1 MKTIKLTKT
10 GGGDYPAL
18 NIDRNN
24 TLKKGITNG
33 MIEMNKAFK
42 IIWNTARGGYVVAS
56 EMQRAHGKTSRV
68 KTAAAFA
75 LAGAL
80 ALSAA
85 VTAKTITNDSI
96 SEEKTTKLIYGDGEL
111 NIETAGDLRQLAEA
125 LKTGK
130 LDAIR
135 AALGVGSNAAGSTV
149 TLVGA
154 AGGKQ
159 YIDDGTLTFLKKV
172 TESPLLSSLPQMP
185 ALKRVYEKLVH
196 QSKPTSGDE
205 IIKES
210 GTKVIVG
217 ESGQTPLVLGLT
229 GADNVLNVGIDTTNL
244 NPLIILFTGKIKS
257 HPLDVTQNGDSEIT
271 AHSGNLLAVTGGSV
285 ALNVN
290 GPTLKAS
297 VVEVPLTAPSTTA
310 TVDGSTTISLQGT
323 TTSAAVFTGGCAIAL
338 GGEATSN
345 VTGTSHLSI
354 GTKAS
359 PAGYE
364 GMTLGAFGGGLS
376 AATMGGTAS
385 SKVEKDTTVTITDG
399 MAAGVFGGGAA
410 MAAEFDGV
418 WALLKGPLDHYAD
431 NIDWKGDT
439 LHVAGT
445 AETISRNVSLTVGGQ
460 AQTAGLAGGGLAV
473 SSAGTDQAKAITTA
487 KVGDVEITL
496 GDADGSS
503 IDAAAK
509 SQLVGGVKEVLTLAK
524 KLTEGGLSDITLSGA
539 QETLG
544 KLVAPNVHI
553 GTIGGGA
560 AIARTN
566 PKLNQDSAAKSQ
578 AAAEAGNVTLNIL
591 SGYNVGTMAA
601 GVALSSGALSTK
613 DAVTATSSVKSTAV
627 NVLGGENVLL
637 MGGGG
642 AYATGSNGYASK
654 VMAQANVD
662 GTATLTVQNGS
673 VDGLYG
679 GGMAIDDTNSDAVNA
694 VANTKDV
701 VIAVTGGE
709 VNRANMGVILNTA
722 HGNKPNFGLPPSN
735 GSYAHESADLAKTA
749 DAAILGAGVAT
760 GAGASVATETVQINL
775 TGGTVNGSVFGGGAA
790 TIGGSSKVTQA
801 VITVDGSAVSGSV
814 YGGGLAGSTN
824 NSGYTGSEAYSR
836 AASSVETAT
845 VNLVSG
851 SVTGDVYAGGYLY
864 KGSNGAQST
873 VTEGTI
879 NLYSADVFQGQ
890 KLSGNGAQKAAL
902 NVGGFSKDFE
912 KTVKLEGF
920 TTITGSGGDLTNLEF
935 SYGDK
940 TESTIA
946 GGAFF
951 FTGVEPNAANRG
963 KTLSIGS
970 ETAPVV
976 AAFADIANAGKVMVT
991 AGSTLGLGN
1000 GADLLS
1006 QTKRAAALTS
1016 NTPAVYASGNVNL
1029 TGSTILAGA
1038 GTAASAG
1045 LAVHNG
1051 TLVVDAA
1058 GKTNITNGTVTLEGD
1073 SILYFHNVG
1082 INLADGETTQTG
1094 SLTLA
1099 DAPSTVKVDNILW
1112 KYVYGTDTY
1121 TLAQKSAEEVAQTTG
1136 IKTAGVI
1143 DFYNR
1148 LPSVSP
1154 LKDRIKDEFFLGE
1167 ANLKGGMN
1175 LAAAAGVQAAALQG
1189 LGLATDT
1196 AQKRASLS
1204 QTFVD
1209 GVTSFAEVSGT
1220 RLDLGGNSSMNEIN
1234 AELGGVIVG
1243 GEWTRS
1249 DMTFGGL
1256 ANLGSGSVRGQSV
1269 NAGVKNDVDY
1279 YGASLYA
1286 GKRFGQFNL
1295 VGQAGY
1301 LRTSNDL
1308 TDSSVGYAKADS
1320 VKTNVWTIGVR
1331 GEAAV
1336 QLYENS
1342 QLIPYVGLTYVRLN
1356 TDDYTVSNGTH
1367 VSSTHQNLWTV
1378 PVGLMFTG
1386 KTAAASGWNLQPL
1399 LDVAY
1404 VRSFGDKDVEA
1415 TTTWGSTVGSVDMD
1429 VWAENVLRSRAGI
1442 EAQKG
1447 ALSLG
1452 IQGGAACGSDNMSS
1466 FFAQVSAR
1474 YSF

>member
-68 KTAAAFA
+68 KTAAGLA

-80 ALSAA
+80 ALSAT
-85 VTAKTITNDSI
+85 VTAKTITNDNI
-96 SEEKTTKLIYGDGEL
+96 QKETTTKLVSGDGEL
-111 NIETAGDLRQLAEA
+111 YIETAGDLRQLAEA

-135 AALGVGSNAAGSTV
+135 AALGVGSNAAGRTV

-154 AGGKQ
+154 AGGNQ
-159 YIDDGTLTFLKKV
+159 YIDDNTLKILK
-172 TESPLLSSLPQMP
+172 L
-185 ALKRVYEKLVH
+185 AKRIEKKLEPIYEKLNLQTVNID
-196 QSKPTSGDE
+196 KRPVVAD
-205 IIKES
+205 K
-210 GTKVIVG
+210 GTQIVVG
-217 ESGQTPLVLGLT
+217 ENNKTPLILGLT
-229 GADNVLNVGIDTTNL
+229 GADNVINL
-244 NPLIILFTGKIKS
+244 GAEVPIFFQP
-257 HPLDVTQNGDSEIT
+257 HEMEVTRIGSSEIT
-271 AHSGNLLAVTGGSV
+271 VHSGNLLAVTGGSV

-290 GPTLKAS
+290 GPYLKAS
-297 VVEVPLTAPSTTA
+297 GFTVPLTAPSTTA

-323 TTSAAVFTGGCAIAL
+323 TTSAAVFTGGSAIAL

-345 VTGTSHLSI
+345 VTGTTHLSI

-359 PAGYE
+359 SAGYE

-376 AATMGGTAS
+376 AATMGGTAA
-385 SKVEKDTTVTITDG
+385 SKVEQDTTVTITDG

-418 WALLKGPLDHYAD
+418 WALLKGPLGHYAD
-431 NIDWKGDT
+431 YIDWKGDT

-445 AETISRNVSLTVGGQ
+445 AETISRNVSLTVGGK

-473 SSAGTDQAKAITTA
+473 SSAGTDEAAAITTA

-544 KLVAPNVHI
+544 KLVAPNVHV

-566 PKLNQDSAAKSQ
+566 PELNQNSAAKSQ

-601 GVALSSGALSTK
+601 GVALASGALNTE
-613 DAVTATSSVKSTAV
+613 DAVTAKSSVKSTAV

-637 MGGGG
+637 MGGG

-679 GGMAIDDTNSDAVNA
+679 GGMAIDDTNSEAVNA

-709 VNRANMGVILNTA
+709 VNRANMDVILNTA
-722 HGNKPNFGLPPSN
+722 HGNTPNSVLPPSN

-760 GAGASVATETVQINL
+760 GAGASVATETVKINL

-836 AASSVETAT
+836 AASSVETST

-851 SVTGDVYAGGYLY
+851 SVAGDVYAGGYLY
-864 KGSNGAQST
+864 EGSDDAQST

-879 NLYSADVFQGQ
+879 NLHSADVFQGL

-902 NVGGFSKDFE
+902 NVGRFSKDFE

-940 TESTIA
+940 NESTIA

-951 FTGVEPNAANRG
+951 FTGVELNPANSG

-970 ETAPVV
+970 ETAPAA

-1016 NTPAVYASGNVNL
+1016 NTPAVYASGNVDL

-1082 INLADGETTQTG
+1082 VNLADGETTQTG

-1148 LPSVSP
+1148 LPSESP

-1256 ANLGSGSVRGQSV
+1256 ANLGSGSVRGQSA

-1308 TDSSVGYAKADS
+1308 TDSSVGYAKADR
-1320 VKTNVWTIGVR
+1320 VKTNVWTVGVR

-1342 QLIPYVGLTYVRLN
+1342 KLIPYIGINYVRLN

-1367 VSSTHQNLWTV
+1367 VSSTHQNLWTL

-1415 TTTWGSTVGSVDMD
+1415 TTTWGSTVGSVNTD

>member
-1 MKTIKLTKT
+1 M
-10 GGGDYPAL
+10 
-18 NIDRNN
+18 
-24 TLKKGITNG
+24 
-33 MIEMNKAFK
+33 
-42 IIWNTARGGYVVAS
+42 
-56 EMQRAHGKTSRV
+56 
-68 KTAAAFA
+68 
-75 LAGAL
+75 
-80 ALSAA
+80 
-85 VTAKTITNDSI
+85 
-96 SEEKTTKLIYGDGEL
+96 
-111 NIETAGDLRQLAEA
+111 RQLAEA

-159 YIDDGTLTFLKKV
+159 YIDDNTLEIFDAAKSFKSELK
-172 TESPLLSSLPQMP
+172 SI
-185 ALKRVYEKLVH
+185 YEKLV
-196 QSKPTSGDE
+196 QQTVSTDKRPVVTE
-205 IIKES
+205 N
-210 GTKVIVG
+210 GTQVIVG
-217 ESGQTPLVLGLT
+217 EKDQTPLVLGLT
-229 GADNVLNVGIDTTNL
+229 GADNVFNLGVSCSPSGIVSLVVPTL
-244 NPLIILFTGKIKS
+244 QS
-257 HPLDVTQNGDSEIT
+257 HAMEVNRKGDSEIT

-290 GPTLKAS
+290 GPVLQAGSGWLK
-297 VVEVPLTAPSTTA
+297 VTVPLAAPSTTA

-323 TTSAAVFTGGCAIAL
+323 TTSAAVFTGGSAIAL

-418 WALLKGPLDHYAD
+418 WALLDHYAD

-509 SQLVGGVKEVLTLAK
+509 SQLVGGVKKVLTLAK

-722 HGNKPNFGLPPSN
+722 HGNKPNSGLPPSN

-864 KGSNGAQST
+864 KGSDDAQST

-890 KLSGNGAQKAAL
+890 KLSGNGAQAAAL
-902 NVGGFSKDFE
+902 NFGRFSKDFE

-920 TTITGSGGDLTNLEF
+920 TTITGSGGDLTNLQF
-935 SYGDK
+935 AYGDK
-940 TESTIA
+940 NESTIA

-970 ETAPVV
+970 ETAPAA

-1045 LAVHNG
+1045 LVVHNG

-1073 SILYFHNVG
+1073 SILYFHNVD

-1094 SLTLA
+1094 SLKLA

-1256 ANLGSGSVRGQSV
+1256 ANLGSGSVRGQSA

-1286 GKRFGQFNL
+1286 GKRFGQFNI

-1342 QLIPYVGLTYVRLN
+1342 KLIPYVGLNYVRLN

-1367 VSSTHQNLWTV
+1367 VSSTHQSLWTV

-1386 KTAAASGWNLQPL
+1386 KTAAASGWTLQPL

-1415 TTTWGSTVGSVDMD
+1415 TTTWGSTVGSVNMV

>member
-1 MKTIKLTKT
+1 
-10 GGGDYPAL
+10 
-18 NIDRNN
+18 
-24 TLKKGITNG
+24 
-33 MIEMNKAFK
+33 MNKAFK

-80 ALSAA
+80 ALSAT
-85 VTAKTITNDSI
+85 VTAKTITNDNI
-96 SEEKTTKLIYGDGEL
+96 QKETTTKLVSGDGEL
-111 NIETAGDLRQLAEA
+111 YIETAGDLRQLAQA

-130 LDAIR
+130 LDQIR
-135 AALGVGSNAAGSTV
+135 EALGVGSNAAGSTV

-154 AGGKQ
+154 AGGNQ
-159 YIDDGTLTFLKKV
+159 YIDDNTLKILKLAKPF
-172 TESPLLSSLPQMP
+172 EPKLEPI
-185 ALKRVYEKLVH
+185 YEKLDLQTV
-196 QSKPTSGDE
+196 STDKGPVVAD
-205 IIKES
+205 K
-210 GTKVIVG
+210 GTQIVVG
-217 ESGQTPLVLGLT
+217 ENNKTPLILGLT
-229 GADNVLNVGIDTTNL
+229 GADNVINVGAKFLYQPHEMRVTR
-244 NPLIILFTGKIKS
+244 TGS
-257 HPLDVTQNGDSEIT
+257 SEIT

-323 TTSAAVFTGGCAIAL
+323 TTSTAVFTGGSAIAL

-376 AATMGGTAS
+376 AATVGGTAS

-418 WALLKGPLDHYAD
+418 WAGLKGPLDHYAD
-431 NIDWKGDT
+431 NIDWTGNT

-473 SSAGTDQAKAITTA
+473 SSAGTDEAAAITKAT
-487 KVGDVEITL
+487 VGDVEITL

-544 KLVAPNVHI
+544 KLVAPNVHV

-578 AAAEAGNVTLNIL
+578 ASAEAGNVTLNIL

-601 GVALSSGALSTK
+601 GVALASGALSTK

-642 AYATGSNGYASK
+642 AYATGSNGFASK

-679 GGMAIDDTNSDAVNA
+679 GGMAIDDTNSEAVNA
-694 VANTKDV
+694 VAKTKDV

-709 VNRANMGVILNTA
+709 VNRANMDVILNTA
-722 HGNKPNFGLPPSN
+722 HGNKPNSGLPPSN

-760 GAGASVATETVQINL
+760 GAGASVATETVQVNL
-775 TGGTVNGSVFGGGAA
+775 TSGTVNGSVFGGGAA

-824 NSGYTGSEAYSR
+824 NSGYKGSEAYSR

-864 KGSNGAQST
+864 
-873 VTEGTI
+873 
-879 NLYSADVFQGQ
+879 QG
-890 KLSGNGAQKAAL
+890 
-902 NVGGFSKDFE
+902 
-912 KTVKLEGF
+912 
-920 TTITGSGGDLTNLEF
+920 
-935 SYGDK
+935 
-940 TESTIA
+940 
-946 GGAFF
+946 
-951 FTGVEPNAANRG
+951 
-963 KTLSIGS
+963 
-970 ETAPVV
+970 
-976 AAFADIANAGKVMVT
+976 
-991 AGSTLGLGN
+991 
-1000 GADLLS
+1000 
-1006 QTKRAAALTS
+1006 
-1016 NTPAVYASGNVNL
+1016 
-1029 TGSTILAGA
+1029 
-1038 GTAASAG
+1038 
-1045 LAVHNG
+1045 
-1051 TLVVDAA
+1051 
-1058 GKTNITNGTVTLEGD
+1058 
-1073 SILYFHNVG
+1073 
-1082 INLADGETTQTG
+1082 
-1094 SLTLA
+1094 
-1099 DAPSTVKVDNILW
+1099 
-1112 KYVYGTDTY
+1112 
-1121 TLAQKSAEEVAQTTG
+1121 
-1136 IKTAGVI
+1136 
-1143 DFYNR
+1143 
-1148 LPSVSP
+1148 
-1154 LKDRIKDEFFLGE
+1154 
-1167 ANLKGGMN
+1167 
-1175 LAAAAGVQAAALQG
+1175 
-1189 LGLATDT
+1189 
-1196 AQKRASLS
+1196 
-1204 QTFVD
+1204 
-1209 GVTSFAEVSGT
+1209 
-1220 RLDLGGNSSMNEIN
+1220 
-1234 AELGGVIVG
+1234 
-1243 GEWTRS
+1243 
-1249 DMTFGGL
+1249 
-1256 ANLGSGSVRGQSV
+1256 
-1269 NAGVKNDVDY
+1269 
-1279 YGASLYA
+1279 
-1286 GKRFGQFNL
+1286 
-1295 VGQAGY
+1295 
-1301 LRTSNDL
+1301 
-1308 TDSSVGYAKADS
+1308 
-1320 VKTNVWTIGVR
+1320 
-1331 GEAAV
+1331 
-1336 QLYENS
+1336 
-1342 QLIPYVGLTYVRLN
+1342 
-1356 TDDYTVSNGTH
+1356 
-1367 VSSTHQNLWTV
+1367 
-1378 PVGLMFTG
+1378 
-1386 KTAAASGWNLQPL
+1386 
-1399 LDVAY
+1399 
-1404 VRSFGDKDVEA
+1404 
-1415 TTTWGSTVGSVDMD
+1415 
-1429 VWAENVLRSRAGI
+1429 
-1442 EAQKG
+1442 
-1447 ALSLG
+1447 
-1452 IQGGAACGSDNMSS
+1452 
-1466 FFAQVSAR
+1466 
-1474 YSF
+1474 

>member
-1 MKTIKLTKT
+1 MKIIKLTKT
-10 GGGDYPAL
+10 GGGNYPAL

-42 IIWNTARGGYVVAS
+42 IIWNTARVGYVVAS

-68 KTAAAFA
+68 KTVGAFA

-80 ALSAA
+80 ALSAT

-96 SEEKTTKLIYGDGEL
+96 SEETTTKLISGDGEL

-154 AGGKQ
+154 AGGNQ
-159 YIDDGTLTFLKKV
+159 YFDDTTLNLLKTAILFK
-172 TESPLLSSLPQMP
+172 PKL
-185 ALKRVYEKLVH
+185 AAIYEKLVH
-196 QSKPTSGDE
+196 QTVSTDKKPVVAD
-205 IIKES
+205 K
-210 GTKVIVG
+210 GTQVVIG
-217 ESGQTPLVLGLT
+217 ENNQTPLILGLT
-229 GADNVLNVGIDTTNL
+229 GADNIINVGAEFGFQPHEMGVTR
-244 NPLIILFTGKIKS
+244 TGS
-257 HPLDVTQNGDSEIT
+257 SEIT

-290 GPTLKAS
+290 GPVLQAGSGWLKVTA
-297 VVEVPLTAPSTTA
+297 PLAAPSTTA

-323 TTSAAVFTGGCAIAL
+323 TTSAAVFTGGSAIAL

-345 VTGTSHLSI
+345 VTGTSHLSL

-359 PAGYE
+359 PVGYE

-376 AATMGGTAS
+376 AATMGGTAA

-418 WALLKGPLDHYAD
+418 WALLKDPLGHYAD
-431 NIDWKGDT
+431 YIDWKGDT

-445 AETISRNVSLTVGGQ
+445 AETISRNVSMTVGGQ
-460 AQTAGLAGGGLAV
+460 AQTAGLAGGGMAV
-473 SSAGTDQAKAITTA
+473 SSAGTDHAKAITTA
-487 KVGDVEITL
+487 TVGDVEITL

-509 SQLVGGVKEVLTLAK
+509 SQLVSGVKEVLMLAK

-544 KLVAPNVHI
+544 KLVAPNVHV

-566 PKLNQDSAAKSQ
+566 PKLNQNSAAKSQ

-601 GVALSSGALSTK
+601 GVALASGALNTEG
-613 DAVTATSSVKSTAV
+613 AVAATSSVKSTAV

-642 AYATGSNGYASK
+642 AYATGSNGYASE
-654 VMAQANVD
+654 VMAQANVEVI
-662 GTATLTVQNGS
+662 VQNGS

-679 GGMAIDDTNSDAVNA
+679 GGMAIDDTNSEAVNA

-701 VIAVTGGE
+701 GIAVTGGE
-709 VNRANMGVILNTA
+709 VNRANMDVILNTA
-722 HGNKPNFGLPPSN
+722 HGNTPNSGLPPSN

-760 GAGASVATETVQINL
+760 GAGASVATETVKINL
-775 TGGTVNGSVFGGGAA
+775 TGGSVNGSVFGGGAA
-790 TIGGSSKVTQA
+790 TIGGSSKVKQA
-801 VITVDGSAVSGSV
+801 VITVDGSAVSGNV

-851 SVTGDVYAGGYLY
+851 SVAGDVYAGGYLY
-864 KGSNGAQST
+864 EGSDGAKST

-890 KLSGNGAQKAAL
+890 KLSGNSAQAAAL
-902 NVGGFSKDFE
+902 NFVGFSKDFE

-920 TTITGSGGDLTNLEF
+920 TTITGSGGDLTNLQF
-935 SYGDK
+935 AYGDK
-940 TESTIA
+940 NESTIA

-951 FTGVEPNAANRG
+951 FTGVELNAANSG

-970 ETAPVV
+970 ETAPAA

-991 AGSTLGLGN
+991 AGSTLGLGS

-1006 QTKRAAALTS
+1006 QTKLAAALTS
-1016 NTPAVYASGNVNL
+1016 NTPAVYASGNVDL

-1045 LAVHNG
+1045 LVVHNG

-1082 INLADGETTQTG
+1082 VNLADGETTQTG

-1148 LPSVSP
+1148 LPSESP
-1154 LKDRIKDEFFLGE
+1154 LKDRIKDEFFRGE

-1256 ANLGSGSVRGQSV
+1256 ANLGSGSVRGQSA

-1342 QLIPYVGLTYVRLN
+1342 KLIPYVGLNYVRLN

-1415 TTTWGSTVGSVDMD
+1415 TTTWGSTVGSVNMD

>member
-1 MKTIKLTKT
+1 
-10 GGGDYPAL
+10 
-18 NIDRNN
+18 
-24 TLKKGITNG
+24 
-33 MIEMNKAFK
+33 MNKAFK

-80 ALSAA
+80 ALSAT
-85 VTAKTITNDSI
+85 VTAKTITNDNI
-96 SEEKTTKLIYGDGEL
+96 QKETTTKLVSGDGEL
-111 NIETAGDLRQLAEA
+111 YIETAGDLRQLAQA

-130 LDAIR
+130 LDQIR
-135 AALGVGSNAAGSTV
+135 EALGVGSNAAGSTV

-154 AGGKQ
+154 AGGNQ
-159 YIDDGTLTFLKKV
+159 YIDDNTLKILKLAKPF
-172 TESPLLSSLPQMP
+172 EPKLEPI
-185 ALKRVYEKLVH
+185 YEKLDLQTV
-196 QSKPTSGDE
+196 STDKGPVVAD
-205 IIKES
+205 K
-210 GTKVIVG
+210 GTQIVVG
-217 ESGQTPLVLGLT
+217 ENNKTPLILGLT
-229 GADNVLNVGIDTTNL
+229 GADNVINVGAKFLYQPHEMRVTR
-244 NPLIILFTGKIKS
+244 TGS
-257 HPLDVTQNGDSEIT
+257 SEIT

-323 TTSAAVFTGGCAIAL
+323 TTSTAVFTGGSAIAL

-376 AATMGGTAS
+376 AATVGGTAS
-385 SKVEKDTTVTITDG
+385 SKVEKDATVTITDG

-418 WALLKGPLDHYAD
+418 WAGLKGPLDHYAD
-431 NIDWKGDT
+431 NIDWTGNT

-473 SSAGTDQAKAITTA
+473 SSAGTDEAAAITKAT
-487 KVGDVEITL
+487 VGDVEITL

-544 KLVAPNVHI
+544 KLVAPNVHV

-578 AAAEAGNVTLNIL
+578 ASAEAGNVTLNIL

-601 GVALSSGALSTK
+601 GVALASGALSTK

-642 AYATGSNGYASK
+642 AYATGSNGFASK

-679 GGMAIDDTNSDAVNA
+679 GGMAIDDTNSEAVNA
-694 VANTKDV
+694 VAKTKDV

-709 VNRANMGVILNTA
+709 VNRANMDVILNTA
-722 HGNKPNFGLPPSN
+722 HGNKPNSGLPPSN

-760 GAGASVATETVQINL
+760 GAGASVATETVQVNL
-775 TGGTVNGSVFGGGAA
+775 TSGTVNGSVFGGGAA

-824 NSGYTGSEAYSR
+824 NSGYKGSEAYSR

-864 KGSNGAQST
+864 QGSNSAQST
-873 VTEGTI
+873 VTTGTI

-890 KLSGNGAQKAAL
+890 KLSGNGAQTAAL
-902 NVGGFSKDFE
+902 NVGRFSKDF
-912 KTVKLEGF
+912 KTTVKLEGF
-920 TTITGSGGDLTNLEF
+920 TTITGSGGDLTNLQF
-935 SYGDK
+935 AYGDK
-940 TESTIA
+940 NESTIA
-946 GGAFF
+946 GGSFF
-951 FTGVEPNAANRG
+951 FTGVEPNPANSG

-970 ETAPVV
+970 ETARLLRP
-976 AAFADIANAGKVMVT
+976 
-991 AGSTLGLGN
+991 SPTL
-1000 GADLLS
+1000 
-1006 QTKRAAALTS
+1006 
-1016 NTPAVYASGNVNL
+1016 PMP
-1029 TGSTILAGA
+1029 
-1038 GTAASAG
+1038 AG
-1045 LAVHNG
+1045 L
-1051 TLVVDAA
+1051 
-1058 GKTNITNGTVTLEGD
+1058 
-1073 SILYFHNVG
+1073 
-1082 INLADGETTQTG
+1082 
-1094 SLTLA
+1094 
-1099 DAPSTVKVDNILW
+1099 W
-1112 KYVYGTDTY
+1112 
-1121 TLAQKSAEEVAQTTG
+1121 
-1136 IKTAGVI
+1136 
-1143 DFYNR
+1143 
-1148 LPSVSP
+1148 
-1154 LKDRIKDEFFLGE
+1154 
-1167 ANLKGGMN
+1167 
-1175 LAAAAGVQAAALQG
+1175 
-1189 LGLATDT
+1189 
-1196 AQKRASLS
+1196 
-1204 QTFVD
+1204 
-1209 GVTSFAEVSGT
+1209 
-1220 RLDLGGNSSMNEIN
+1220 
-1234 AELGGVIVG
+1234 
-1243 GEWTRS
+1243 
-1249 DMTFGGL
+1249 
-1256 ANLGSGSVRGQSV
+1256 
-1269 NAGVKNDVDY
+1269 
-1279 YGASLYA
+1279 
-1286 GKRFGQFNL
+1286 
-1295 VGQAGY
+1295 
-1301 LRTSNDL
+1301 
-1308 TDSSVGYAKADS
+1308 
-1320 VKTNVWTIGVR
+1320 
-1331 GEAAV
+1331 
-1336 QLYENS
+1336 
-1342 QLIPYVGLTYVRLN
+1342 
-1356 TDDYTVSNGTH
+1356 
-1367 VSSTHQNLWTV
+1367 
-1378 PVGLMFTG
+1378 
-1386 KTAAASGWNLQPL
+1386 
-1399 LDVAY
+1399 
-1404 VRSFGDKDVEA
+1404 
-1415 TTTWGSTVGSVDMD
+1415 
-1429 VWAENVLRSRAGI
+1429 
-1442 EAQKG
+1442 
-1447 ALSLG
+1447 
-1452 IQGGAACGSDNMSS
+1452 
-1466 FFAQVSAR
+1466 
-1474 YSF
+1474 

>member
-1 MKTIKLTKT
+1 M
-10 GGGDYPAL
+10 
-18 NIDRNN
+18 
-24 TLKKGITNG
+24 
-33 MIEMNKAFK
+33 
-42 IIWNTARGGYVVAS
+42 
-56 EMQRAHGKTSRV
+56 

-80 ALSAA
+80 ALSAS

-96 SEEKTTKLIYGDGEL
+96 SEETTTKLVSGNGQL

-149 TLVGA
+149 TLIGA

-159 YIDDGTLTFLKKV
+159 YIDDNTLEILDTAKSFKSELK
-172 TESPLLSSLPQMP
+172 PI
-185 ALKRVYEKLVH
+185 YEKLV
-196 QSKPTSGDE
+196 QQTVSTDKRPVVTE
-205 IIKES
+205 N
-210 GTKVIVG
+210 GTQVIVG
-217 ESGQTPLVLGLT
+217 EKDQTPLVLGLT
-229 GADNVLNVGIDTTNL
+229 GADNVFNLGVSCSPSGIVSLVVPTL
-244 NPLIILFTGKIKS
+244 QS
-257 HPLDVTQNGDSEIT
+257 HAMEVNRKGNSEIT

-290 GPTLKAS
+290 GPVLQAGSGLLKVTA
-297 VVEVPLTAPSTTA
+297 PLAAPSTTA

-323 TTSAAVFTGGCAIAL
+323 TTSAAVFTGGSAIAL

-418 WALLKGPLDHYAD
+418 WAGLKGPLDHYAD
-431 NIDWKGDT
+431 NIDWTGDT
-439 LHVAGT
+439 LLVAGT

-473 SSAGTDQAKAITTA
+473 SSAGTDEAAAITTA

-524 KLTEGGLSDITLSGA
+524 RLTEGGLSDITLSGA

-544 KLVAPNVHI
+544 KLVAPNVHV

-566 PKLNQDSAAKSQ
+566 PKLNQNSAAKSQ

-601 GVALSSGALSTK
+601 GVALASGALSTEG
-613 DAVTATSSVKSTAV
+613 AVAATSSVKSTAV

-654 VMAQANVD
+654 VMAQANVE
-662 GTATLTVQNGS
+662 GTATLSVQNGS

-679 GGMAIDDTNSDAVNA
+679 GGMAIDDTNSEAVNA

-709 VNRANMGVILNTA
+709 VNRANMDVILNTA
-722 HGNKPNFGLPPSN
+722 HGNKPNSGLPPSN

-760 GAGASVATETVQINL
+760 GAGASVATETVKINL
-775 TGGTVNGSVFGGGAA
+775 TGGTVNGSVF
-790 TIGGSSKVTQA
+790 
-801 VITVDGSAVSGSV
+801 
-814 YGGGLAGSTN
+814 GGGLAGSTN

-836 AASSVETAT
+836 AASSVETAI

-864 KGSNGAQST
+864 KGSDDAQST

-890 KLSGNGAQKAAL
+890 KLSGNGAQAAAL
-902 NVGGFSKDFE
+902 NFGVFSKDFE

-946 GGAFF
+946 GGSFF
-951 FTGVEPNAANRG
+951 FTGVEPNPANSG

-970 ETAPVV
+970 KTAPAA

-991 AGSTLGLGN
+991 AGSTLGLGS

-1006 QTKRAAALTS
+1006 QTKRAAALTI
-1016 NTPAVYASGNVNL
+1016 NTPAVYASGNVDL

-1045 LAVHNG
+1045 LVVHNG

-1082 INLADGETTQTG
+1082 VNLADGETTQTG

-1148 LPSVSP
+1148 LPSESP
-1154 LKDRIKDEFFLGE
+1154 LKDRIKDEFFRGE

-1234 AELGGVIVG
+1234 AELGGLIVG

-1256 ANLGSGSVRGQSV
+1256 ANLGSGSVRGQSA

-1286 GKRFGQFNL
+1286 GKRFGQFNI

-1331 GEAAV
+1331 GEASV

-1415 TTTWGSTVGSVDMD
+1415 TTTWGSTVGSVTMD

-1466 FFAQVSAR
+1466 FFAQISAR

>member
-1 MKTIKLTKT
+1 MKIIKLTKT
-10 GGGDYPAL
+10 GGGNYPAL

-42 IIWNTARGGYVVAS
+42 IIWNTARVGYVVAS

-68 KTAAAFA
+68 KTVGAFA

-80 ALSAA
+80 ALSAT

-96 SEEKTTKLIYGDGEL
+96 SEETTTKLISGDGEL

-154 AGGKQ
+154 AGGNQ
-159 YIDDGTLTFLKKV
+159 YFDDTTLNLLKTAILFK
-172 TESPLLSSLPQMP
+172 PKL
-185 ALKRVYEKLVH
+185 AAIYEKLVH
-196 QSKPTSGDE
+196 QTVSTDKKPVVAD
-205 IIKES
+205 K
-210 GTKVIVG
+210 GTQVVIG
-217 ESGQTPLVLGLT
+217 ENNQTPLILGLT
-229 GADNVLNVGIDTTNL
+229 GADNIINVGAEFGFQPHEMGVTR
-244 NPLIILFTGKIKS
+244 TGS
-257 HPLDVTQNGDSEIT
+257 SEIT

-290 GPTLKAS
+290 GPVLQAGSGWLKVTA
-297 VVEVPLTAPSTTA
+297 PLAAPSTTA

-323 TTSAAVFTGGCAIAL
+323 TTSAAVFTGGSAIAL

-345 VTGTSHLSI
+345 VTGTSHLSL

-359 PAGYE
+359 PVGYE

-376 AATMGGTAS
+376 AATMGGTAA

-418 WALLKGPLDHYAD
+418 WALLKDPLGHYAD
-431 NIDWKGDT
+431 YIDWKGDT

-445 AETISRNVSLTVGGQ
+445 AETISRNVSMTVGGQ
-460 AQTAGLAGGGLAV
+460 AQTAGLAGGGMAV
-473 SSAGTDQAKAITTA
+473 SSAGTDHAKAITTA
-487 KVGDVEITL
+487 TVGDVEITL

-509 SQLVGGVKEVLTLAK
+509 SQLVSGVKEVLMLAK

-544 KLVAPNVHI
+544 KLVAPNVHV

-566 PKLNQDSAAKSQ
+566 PKLNQNSAAKSQ

-601 GVALSSGALSTK
+601 GVALASGALNTEG
-613 DAVTATSSVKSTAV
+613 AVAATSSVKSTAV

-642 AYATGSNGYASK
+642 AYATGSNGYASE
-654 VMAQANVD
+654 VMAQANVE
-662 GTATLTVQNGS
+662 GTATLIVQNGS

-679 GGMAIDDTNSDAVNA
+679 GGMAIDDTNSEAVNA

-701 VIAVTGGE
+701 GIAVTGGE
-709 VNRANMGVILNTA
+709 VNRANMDVILNTA
-722 HGNKPNFGLPPSN
+722 HGNTPNSGLPPSN

-760 GAGASVATETVQINL
+760 GAGASVATETVKINL
-775 TGGTVNGSVFGGGAA
+775 TGGSVNGSVFGGGAA
-790 TIGGSSKVTQA
+790 TIGGSSKVKQA
-801 VITVDGSAVSGSV
+801 VITVDGSAVSGNV

-851 SVTGDVYAGGYLY
+851 SVAGDVYAGGYLY
-864 KGSNGAQST
+864 EGSDGAKST

-890 KLSGNGAQKAAL
+890 KLSGNSAQAAAL
-902 NVGGFSKDFE
+902 NFVGFSKDFE

-920 TTITGSGGDLTNLEF
+920 TTITGSGGDLTNLQF
-935 SYGDK
+935 AYGDK
-940 TESTIA
+940 NESTIA

-951 FTGVEPNAANRG
+951 FTGVELNAANSG

-970 ETAPVV
+970 ETAPAA

-991 AGSTLGLGN
+991 AGSTLGLGS

-1006 QTKRAAALTS
+1006 QTKLAAALTS
-1016 NTPAVYASGNVNL
+1016 NTPAVYASGNVDL

-1045 LAVHNG
+1045 LVVHNG

-1082 INLADGETTQTG
+1082 VNLADGETTQTG

-1148 LPSVSP
+1148 LPSESP
-1154 LKDRIKDEFFLGE
+1154 LKDRIKDEFFRGE

-1189 LGLATDT
+1189 LGLAT

-1256 ANLGSGSVRGQSV
+1256 ANLGSGSVRGQSA

-1342 QLIPYVGLTYVRLN
+1342 KLIPYVGLNYVRLN

-1415 TTTWGSTVGSVDMD
+1415 TTTWGSTVGSVNMD

>member
-1 MKTIKLTKT
+1 
-10 GGGDYPAL
+10 
-18 NIDRNN
+18 
-24 TLKKGITNG
+24 
-33 MIEMNKAFK
+33 MNKAFK

-80 ALSAA
+80 ALSAT
-85 VTAKTITNDSI
+85 VTAKTITNDNI
-96 SEEKTTKLIYGDGEL
+96 QKETTTKLVSGDGEL
-111 NIETAGDLRQLAEA
+111 YIETAGDLRQLAQA

-130 LDAIR
+130 LDQIR
-135 AALGVGSNAAGSTV
+135 EALGVGSNAAGSTV

-154 AGGKQ
+154 AGGNQ
-159 YIDDGTLTFLKKV
+159 YIDDNTLKILKLAKPF
-172 TESPLLSSLPQMP
+172 EPKLEPI
-185 ALKRVYEKLVH
+185 YEKLDLQTV
-196 QSKPTSGDE
+196 STDKGPVVAD
-205 IIKES
+205 K
-210 GTKVIVG
+210 GTQIVVG
-217 ESGQTPLVLGLT
+217 ENNKTPLILGLT
-229 GADNVLNVGIDTTNL
+229 GADNVINVGAKFLYQPHEMRVTR
-244 NPLIILFTGKIKS
+244 TGS
-257 HPLDVTQNGDSEIT
+257 SEIT

-323 TTSAAVFTGGCAIAL
+323 TTSAAVFTGGSAIAL

-376 AATMGGTAS
+376 AATVGWTAS

-431 NIDWKGDT
+431 NIDWTGDT

-473 SSAGTDQAKAITTA
+473 SSAGTDEAAAITKAT
-487 KVGDVEITL
+487 VGDVEITL

-544 KLVAPNVHI
+544 KLVAPNVHV

-601 GVALSSGALSTK
+601 GVALASGALSTK

-642 AYATGSNGYASK
+642 AYATGSNGFASK

-679 GGMAIDDTNSDAVNA
+679 GGMAIDDTNSEAVNA

-709 VNRANMGVILNTA
+709 VNRANMAVILNTA
-722 HGNKPNFGLPPSN
+722 HGNKPNSGLPPSN

-790 TIGGSSKVTQA
+790 TIGGSSKVTQT

-836 AASSVETAT
+836 AASSVEAAT

-864 KGSNGAQST
+864 EGSDGAKST

-890 KLSGNGAQKAAL
+890 KLSGNGAQTAAL
-902 NVGGFSKDFE
+902 NVGRFSKDFE

-920 TTITGSGGDLTNLEF
+920 TTITGSGGDLTNLQF
-935 SYGDK
+935 AYGDK

-946 GGAFF
+946 GGSFF
-951 FTGVEPNAANRG
+951 FTGVEPNAANSG

-970 ETAPVV
+970 ETAPAA
-976 AAFADIANAGKVMVT
+976 AAFADLANAGRVMVT
-991 AGSTLGLGN
+991 AGSTLGLGS

-1006 QTKRAAALTS
+1006 QTKLAAALTS
-1016 NTPAVYASGNVNL
+1016 NTPAVYASGNADL

-1038 GTAASAG
+1038 GTASAG
-1045 LAVHNG
+1045 LVVHNG

-1073 SILYFHNVG
+1073 SILYFNNVG
-1082 INLADGETTQTG
+1082 VNLADGETTQTG

-1148 LPSVSP
+1148 LPSESP
-1154 LKDRIKDEFFLGE
+1154 LKDRIKDEFFRGE

-1189 LGLATDT
+1189 LDLATDT

-1256 ANLGSGSVRGQSV
+1256 ANLGSGSVRGQSA

-1279 YGASLYA
+1279 YGASIYA

-1331 GEAAV
+1331 GEVAV

-1342 QLIPYVGLTYVRLN
+1342 KLIPYVGLNYLRLN
-1356 TDDYTVSNGTH
+1356 TDDYTVSNGTQ

-1415 TTTWGSTVGSVDMD
+1415 TTTWGSTVGSVNMD

-1466 FFAQVSAR
+1466 FFAQISAR

>member
-1 MKTIKLTKT
+1 MKIIKLTKT
-10 GGGDYPAL
+10 GGGNYPAL

-42 IIWNTARGGYVVAS
+42 IIWNTARVGYVVAS

-68 KTAAAFA
+68 KTVGAFA

-80 ALSAA
+80 ALSAT

-96 SEEKTTKLIYGDGEL
+96 SEETTTKLISGDGEL

-154 AGGKQ
+154 AGGNQ
-159 YIDDGTLTFLKKV
+159 YFDDTTLNLLKTAILFK
-172 TESPLLSSLPQMP
+172 PKL
-185 ALKRVYEKLVH
+185 AAIYEKLVH
-196 QSKPTSGDE
+196 QTVSTDKKPVVAD
-205 IIKES
+205 K
-210 GTKVIVG
+210 GTQVVIG
-217 ESGQTPLVLGLT
+217 ENNQTTLILGLT
-229 GADNVLNVGIDTTNL
+229 GADNIINVGAEFGFQPHEMGVTR
-244 NPLIILFTGKIKS
+244 TGS
-257 HPLDVTQNGDSEIT
+257 SEIT

-290 GPTLKAS
+290 GPVLQAGSGWLKVTA
-297 VVEVPLTAPSTTA
+297 PLAAPSTTA

-323 TTSAAVFTGGCAIAL
+323 TTSAAVFTGGSAIAL

-345 VTGTSHLSI
+345 VTGTSHLSL

-359 PAGYE
+359 PVGYE

-376 AATMGGTAS
+376 AATMGGTAA

-418 WALLKGPLDHYAD
+418 WALLKDPLGHYAD
-431 NIDWKGDT
+431 YIDWQGDT

-445 AETISRNVSLTVGGQ
+445 AETISRNVSMTVGGQ
-460 AQTAGLAGGGLAV
+460 AQTAGLAGGGMAV
-473 SSAGTDQAKAITTA
+473 SSAGTDRAKAITTA
-487 KVGDVEITL
+487 TVGDVEITL

-509 SQLVGGVKEVLTLAK
+509 SQLVSGVKEVLMLAK

-544 KLVAPNVHI
+544 KLVAPNVHV

-566 PKLNQDSAAKSQ
+566 PKLNQNSAAKSQ

-601 GVALSSGALSTK
+601 GVALASGALNTEG
-613 DAVTATSSVKSTAV
+613 AVAATSSVKSTAV

-637 MGGGG
+637 MGGG
-642 AYATGSNGYASK
+642 AYATGSNGYASE
-654 VMAQANVD
+654 VMAQANVE
-662 GTATLTVQNGS
+662 GTATLIVQNGS

-679 GGMAIDDTNSDAVNA
+679 GGMAIDDTNSEAVNA

-701 VIAVTGGE
+701 GIAVTGGE
-709 VNRANMGVILNTA
+709 VNRANMDVILNTA
-722 HGNKPNFGLPPSN
+722 HGNTPNSGLPPSN

-760 GAGASVATETVQINL
+760 GAGASVATETVKINL
-775 TGGTVNGSVFGGGAA
+775 TGGSVNGSVFGGGAA
-790 TIGGSSKVTQA
+790 TIGGSSKVKQA
-801 VITVDGSAVSGSV
+801 VITVDGSAVSGNV

-851 SVTGDVYAGGYLY
+851 SVAGDVYAGGYLY
-864 KGSNGAQST
+864 EGSDGAKST

-890 KLSGNGAQKAAL
+890 KLSGNSAQAAAL
-902 NVGGFSKDFE
+902 NFVGFSKDFE

-920 TTITGSGGDLTNLEF
+920 TTITGSGGDLTNLQF
-935 SYGDK
+935 AYGDK
-940 TESTIA
+940 NESTIA

-951 FTGVEPNAANRG
+951 FTGVELNAANSG

-970 ETAPVV
+970 ETAPAA

-991 AGSTLGLGN
+991 AGSTLGLGS

-1006 QTKRAAALTS
+1006 QTKLAAALTS
-1016 NTPAVYASGNVNL
+1016 NTPAVYASGNVDL

-1045 LAVHNG
+1045 LVVHNG

-1082 INLADGETTQTG
+1082 VNLADGETTQTG

-1148 LPSVSP
+1148 LPSESP
-1154 LKDRIKDEFFLGE
+1154 LKDRIKDEFFRGE

-1256 ANLGSGSVRGQSV
+1256 ANLGSGSVRGQSA

-1342 QLIPYVGLTYVRLN
+1342 KLIPYVGLNYVRLN

-1415 TTTWGSTVGSVDMD
+1415 TTTWGSTVGSVNMD

>member
-1 MKTIKLTKT
+1 
-10 GGGDYPAL
+10 
-18 NIDRNN
+18 
-24 TLKKGITNG
+24 
-33 MIEMNKAFK
+33 MNKAFK

-80 ALSAA
+80 ALSAT

-96 SEEKTTKLIYGDGEL
+96 SEETTTKLIYGDGEL

-159 YIDDGTLTFLKKV
+159 YIDDNTLEILDAAKSFKSELK
-172 TESPLLSSLPQMP
+172 SI
-185 ALKRVYEKLVH
+185 YEKLV
-196 QSKPTSGDE
+196 QQTVSTDKRPVVTE
-205 IIKES
+205 N
-210 GTKVIVG
+210 GTQVIVG
-217 ESGQTPLVLGLT
+217 EKDQTPLVLGLT
-229 GADNVLNVGIDTTNL
+229 GADNVFNLGVSCSPSGIVSLVVPTL
-244 NPLIILFTGKIKS
+244 QS
-257 HPLDVTQNGDSEIT
+257 HAMEVNRKGDSEIT

-290 GPTLKAS
+290 GPVLQAGSGWLK
-297 VVEVPLTAPSTTA
+297 VTVPLAAPSTTA

-323 TTSAAVFTGGCAIAL
+323 TTSAAVFTGGSAIAL

-376 AATMGGTAS
+376 AATMGGTAA
-385 SKVEKDTTVTITDG
+385 SKVEKDTTVTITGG

-418 WALLKGPLDHYAD
+418 WAGLKGPLGHYAD
-431 NIDWKGDT
+431 YIDWKGDT
-439 LHVAGT
+439 LLVAGT

-473 SSAGTDQAKAITTA
+473 SSAGTDEAAAITKAT
-487 KVGDVEITL
+487 VGDVEITL

-544 KLVAPNVHI
+544 KLVAPNVHV

-566 PKLNQDSAAKSQ
+566 PKLNQDSVAKSQ

-601 GVALSSGALSTK
+601 GVALASGALSTK

-642 AYATGSNGYASK
+642 AYATGSNGFASK
-654 VMAQANVD
+654 VMAQANVE
-662 GTATLTVQNGS
+662 GTATLIVQNGS

-722 HGNKPNFGLPPSN
+722 HGNTPNSGLPPSN

-760 GAGASVATETVQINL
+760 GAGASVATETVKINL

-864 KGSNGAQST
+864 EGSNGAQST

-890 KLSGNGAQKAAL
+890 KLSGNGAQAAAL
-902 NVGGFSKDFE
+902 NVGRFSKDFE

-1045 LAVHNG
+1045 LVVHNG

-1094 SLTLA
+1094 SLKLA

-1256 ANLGSGSVRGQSV
+1256 ANLGSGSVRGQSA

-1286 GKRFGQFNL
+1286 GKRFGQFNI

-1320 VKTNVWTIGVR
+1320 VKTNVWTIGGR

-1342 QLIPYVGLTYVRLN
+1342 KLIPYVGLNYVRLN

-1367 VSSTHQNLWTV
+1367 VSSTHQSLWTV

-1386 KTAAASGWNLQPL
+1386 KTAAAPGGLCSRSWMSPMFDPSATRMSKQRRLGVL
-1399 LDVAY
+1399 LSDPSIWLFGQKMFCARAQALKPRRA
-1404 VRSFGDKDVEA
+1404 RS
-1415 TTTWGSTVGSVDMD
+1415 
-1429 VWAENVLRSRAGI
+1429 VWAFKAEPP
-1442 EAQKG
+1442 
-1447 ALSLG
+1447 
-1452 IQGGAACGSDNMSS
+1452 AA
-1466 FFAQVSAR
+1466 ATI
-1474 YSF
+1474 

>member
-1 MKTIKLTKT
+1 MVCQ
-10 GGGDYPAL
+10 P
-18 NIDRNN
+18 RR
-24 TLKKGITNG
+24 
-33 MIEMNKAFK
+33 
-42 IIWNTARGGYVVAS
+42 W
-56 EMQRAHGKTSRV
+56 
-68 KTAAAFA
+68 
-75 LAGAL
+75 AG
-80 ALSAA
+80 
-85 VTAKTITNDSI
+85 
-96 SEEKTTKLIYGDGEL
+96 
-111 NIETAGDLRQLAEA
+111 LR
-125 LKTGK
+125 
-130 LDAIR
+130 
-135 AALGVGSNAAGSTV
+135 
-149 TLVGA
+149 
-154 AGGKQ
+154 
-159 YIDDGTLTFLKKV
+159 
-172 TESPLLSSLPQMP
+172 P
-185 ALKRVYEKLVH
+185 
-196 QSKPTSGDE
+196 
-205 IIKES
+205 
-210 GTKVIVG
+210 
-217 ESGQTPLVLGLT
+217 
-229 GADNVLNVGIDTTNL
+229 
-244 NPLIILFTGKIKS
+244 
-257 HPLDVTQNGDSEIT
+257 
-271 AHSGNLLAVTGGSV
+271 
-285 ALNVN
+285 
-290 GPTLKAS
+290 
-297 VVEVPLTAPSTTA
+297 
-310 TVDGSTTISLQGT
+310 
-323 TTSAAVFTGGCAIAL
+323 
-338 GGEATSN
+338 
-345 VTGTSHLSI
+345 
-354 GTKAS
+354 
-359 PAGYE
+359 
-364 GMTLGAFGGGLS
+364 
-376 AATMGGTAS
+376 
-385 SKVEKDTTVTITDG
+385 KVEKDTTVTITDG

-722 HGNKPNFGLPPSN
+722 HGNKPNSGLPPSN

>member
-1 MKTIKLTKT
+1 
-10 GGGDYPAL
+10 
-18 NIDRNN
+18 
-24 TLKKGITNG
+24 
-33 MIEMNKAFK
+33 MNKAFK

-80 ALSAA
+80 ALSAT

-96 SEEKTTKLIYGDGEL
+96 SEETTTKLIYGDGEL

-159 YIDDGTLTFLKKV
+159 YIDDNTLEILDAAKSFKSELK
-172 TESPLLSSLPQMP
+172 SI
-185 ALKRVYEKLVH
+185 YEKLV
-196 QSKPTSGDE
+196 QQTVSTDKRPVVTE
-205 IIKES
+205 N
-210 GTKVIVG
+210 GTQVIVG
-217 ESGQTPLVLGLT
+217 EKDQTPLVLGLT
-229 GADNVLNVGIDTTNL
+229 GADNVFNLGVSCSPSGIVSLVVPTL
-244 NPLIILFTGKIKS
+244 QS
-257 HPLDVTQNGDSEIT
+257 HAMEVNRKGDSEIT

-290 GPTLKAS
+290 GPVLQAGSGWLK
-297 VVEVPLTAPSTTA
+297 VTVPLAAPSTTA

-323 TTSAAVFTGGCAIAL
+323 TTSAAVFTGGSAIAL

-376 AATMGGTAS
+376 AATMGGTAA
-385 SKVEKDTTVTITDG
+385 SKVEKDTTVTITGG

-418 WALLKGPLDHYAD
+418 WAGLKGPLGHYAD
-431 NIDWKGDT
+431 YIDWKGDT
-439 LHVAGT
+439 LLVAGT

-473 SSAGTDQAKAITTA
+473 SSAGTDEAAAITKAT
-487 KVGDVEITL
+487 VGDVEITL

-544 KLVAPNVHI
+544 KLVAPNVHV

-566 PKLNQDSAAKSQ
+566 PKLNQDSVAKSQ

-601 GVALSSGALSTK
+601 GVALASGALSTK

-627 NVLGGENVLL
+627 DVLGGENVLL

-642 AYATGSNGYASK
+642 AYATGSNGFASK
-654 VMAQANVD
+654 VMAQANVE
-662 GTATLTVQNGS
+662 GTATLIVQNGS

-722 HGNKPNFGLPPSN
+722 HGNTPNSGLPPSN

-760 GAGASVATETVQINL
+760 GAGASVATETVKINL

-864 KGSNGAQST
+864 EGSNGAQST

-890 KLSGNGAQKAAL
+890 KLSGNGAQAAAL
-902 NVGGFSKDFE
+902 NVGRFSKDFE

-1045 LAVHNG
+1045 LVVHNG

-1094 SLTLA
+1094 SLKLA

-1121 TLAQKSAEEVAQTTG
+1121 TLAQKSAEKLRRQPAS
-1136 IKTAGVI
+1136 
-1143 DFYNR
+1143 R
-1148 LPSVSP
+1148 LP
-1154 LKDRIKDEFFLGE
+1154 
-1167 ANLKGGMN
+1167 A
-1175 LAAAAGVQAAALQG
+1175 
-1189 LGLATDT
+1189 
-1196 AQKRASLS
+1196 
-1204 QTFVD
+1204 
-1209 GVTSFAEVSGT
+1209 
-1220 RLDLGGNSSMNEIN
+1220 
-1234 AELGGVIVG
+1234 
-1243 GEWTRS
+1243 
-1249 DMTFGGL
+1249 
-1256 ANLGSGSVRGQSV
+1256 
-1269 NAGVKNDVDY
+1269 
-1279 YGASLYA
+1279 
-1286 GKRFGQFNL
+1286 
-1295 VGQAGY
+1295 
-1301 LRTSNDL
+1301 
-1308 TDSSVGYAKADS
+1308 
-1320 VKTNVWTIGVR
+1320 
-1331 GEAAV
+1331 
-1336 QLYENS
+1336 
-1342 QLIPYVGLTYVRLN
+1342 
-1356 TDDYTVSNGTH
+1356 
-1367 VSSTHQNLWTV
+1367 
-1378 PVGLMFTG
+1378 
-1386 KTAAASGWNLQPL
+1386 
-1399 LDVAY
+1399 
-1404 VRSFGDKDVEA
+1404 
-1415 TTTWGSTVGSVDMD
+1415 
-1429 VWAENVLRSRAGI
+1429 
-1442 EAQKG
+1442 
-1447 ALSLG
+1447 
-1452 IQGGAACGSDNMSS
+1452 
-1466 FFAQVSAR
+1466 
-1474 YSF
+1474 

>member
-1 MKTIKLTKT
+1 MKIIKLTKT
-10 GGGDYPAL
+10 GGGNYPAL

-42 IIWNTARGGYVVAS
+42 IIWNTARVGYVVAS

-68 KTAAAFA
+68 KTVGAFA

-80 ALSAA
+80 ALSAT

-96 SEEKTTKLIYGDGEL
+96 SEETTTKLISGDGEL

-154 AGGKQ
+154 AGGNQ
-159 YIDDGTLTFLKKV
+159 YFDDTTLNLLKTAILFK
-172 TESPLLSSLPQMP
+172 PKL
-185 ALKRVYEKLVH
+185 AAIYEKLVH
-196 QSKPTSGDE
+196 QTVSTDKKPVVAD
-205 IIKES
+205 K
-210 GTKVIVG
+210 GTQVVIG
-217 ESGQTPLVLGLT
+217 ENNQTPLILGLT
-229 GADNVLNVGIDTTNL
+229 GADNIINVGAEFGFQPHEMGVTR
-244 NPLIILFTGKIKS
+244 TGS
-257 HPLDVTQNGDSEIT
+257 SEIT

-290 GPTLKAS
+290 GPVLQAGSGWLKVTA
-297 VVEVPLTAPSTTA
+297 PLAAPSTTA

-323 TTSAAVFTGGCAIAL
+323 TTSAAVFTGGSAIAL

-345 VTGTSHLSI
+345 VTGTSHLSL

-359 PAGYE
+359 PVGYE

-376 AATMGGTAS
+376 AATMGGTAA

-418 WALLKGPLDHYAD
+418 WALLKDPLGHYAD
-431 NIDWKGDT
+431 YIDWKGDT

-445 AETISRNVSLTVGGQ
+445 AETISRNVSMTVGGQ
-460 AQTAGLAGGGLAV
+460 AQTAGLAGGGMAV
-473 SSAGTDQAKAITTA
+473 SSAGTDHAKAITTA
-487 KVGDVEITL
+487 TVGDVEITL

-509 SQLVGGVKEVLTLAK
+509 SQLVSGVKEVLMLAK

-544 KLVAPNVHI
+544 KLVAPNVHV

-566 PKLNQDSAAKSQ
+566 PKLNQNSAAKSQ

-601 GVALSSGALSTK
+601 GVALASGALNTEG
-613 DAVTATSSVKSTAV
+613 AVAATSSVKSTAV

-642 AYATGSNGYASK
+642 AYATGSNGYASE
-654 VMAQANVD
+654 VMAQANVE
-662 GTATLTVQNGS
+662 GTATLIVQNGS

-679 GGMAIDDTNSDAVNA
+679 GGMAIDDTNSEAVNA

-701 VIAVTGGE
+701 GIAVTGGE
-709 VNRANMGVILNTA
+709 VNRANMDVILNTA
-722 HGNKPNFGLPPSN
+722 HGNTPNSGLPPSN

-760 GAGASVATETVQINL
+760 GAGASVATETVKINL
-775 TGGTVNGSVFGGGAA
+775 TGGSVNGSVFGGGAA
-790 TIGGSSKVTQA
+790 TIGGSSKVKQA
-801 VITVDGSAVSGSV
+801 VITVDGSAVSGNV

-851 SVTGDVYAGGYLY
+851 SVAGDVYAGGYLY
-864 KGSNGAQST
+864 EGSDGAKST

-890 KLSGNGAQKAAL
+890 KLSGNSAQAAAL
-902 NVGGFSKDFE
+902 NFVGFSKDFE

-920 TTITGSGGDLTNLEF
+920 TTITGSGGDLTNLQF
-935 SYGDK
+935 AYGDK
-940 TESTIA
+940 NESTIA

-951 FTGVEPNAANRG
+951 FTGVELNAANSG

-970 ETAPVV
+970 ETAPAA

-991 AGSTLGLGN
+991 AGSTLGLGS

-1006 QTKRAAALTS
+1006 QTKLAAALTS
-1016 NTPAVYASGNVNL
+1016 NTPAVYASGNVDL

-1045 LAVHNG
+1045 LVVHNG

-1082 INLADGETTQTG
+1082 VNLADGETTQTG

-1148 LPSVSP
+1148 LPSESP
-1154 LKDRIKDEFFLGE
+1154 LKDRIKDEFFRGE

-1256 ANLGSGSVRGQSV
+1256 ANLGSGSVRGQSA

-1279 YGASLYA
+1279 YPENRGIYTQSDSPKKSSRNIWSL
-1286 GKRFGQFNL
+1286 
-1295 VGQAGY
+1295 
-1301 LRTSNDL
+1301 
-1308 TDSSVGYAKADS
+1308 
-1320 VKTNVWTIGVR
+1320 
-1331 GEAAV
+1331 AV
-1336 QLYENS
+1336 
-1342 QLIPYVGLTYVRLN
+1342 V
-1356 TDDYTVSNGTH
+1356 
-1367 VSSTHQNLWTV
+1367 
-1378 PVGLMFTG
+1378 
-1386 KTAAASGWNLQPL
+1386 
-1399 LDVAY
+1399 
-1404 VRSFGDKDVEA
+1404 
-1415 TTTWGSTVGSVDMD
+1415 SVD
-1429 VWAENVLRSRAGI
+1429 
-1442 EAQKG
+1442 Q
-1447 ALSLG
+1447 
-1452 IQGGAACGSDNMSS
+1452 
-1466 FFAQVSAR
+1466 R
-1474 YSF
+1474 Y

>member
-1 MKTIKLTKT
+1 MKIIKLTKT
-10 GGGDYPAL
+10 GGGNYPAL
-18 NIDRNN
+18 NIDRKN

-42 IIWNTARGGYVVAS
+42 IIWNTARVGYVVAS

-68 KTAAAFA
+68 KTVGAFA

-80 ALSAA
+80 ALSAT

-96 SEEKTTKLIYGDGEL
+96 SEETTTKLISGDGEL

-154 AGGKQ
+154 AGGNQ
-159 YIDDGTLTFLKKV
+159 YFDDTTLNLLKTAILFK
-172 TESPLLSSLPQMP
+172 PKL
-185 ALKRVYEKLVH
+185 AAIYEKLVH
-196 QSKPTSGDE
+196 QTVSTDKKPVVAD
-205 IIKES
+205 K
-210 GTKVIVG
+210 GTQVVIG
-217 ESGQTPLVLGLT
+217 ENNQTPLILGLT
-229 GADNVLNVGIDTTNL
+229 GADNIINVGAEFGFQPHEMGVTR
-244 NPLIILFTGKIKS
+244 TGS
-257 HPLDVTQNGDSEIT
+257 SEIT

-290 GPTLKAS
+290 GPVLQAGSGWLKVTA
-297 VVEVPLTAPSTTA
+297 PLAAPSTTA

-323 TTSAAVFTGGCAIAL
+323 TTSAAVFTGGSAIAL

-345 VTGTSHLSI
+345 VTGTSHLSL

-359 PAGYE
+359 PVGYE

-376 AATMGGTAS
+376 AATMGGTAA

-418 WALLKGPLDHYAD
+418 WALLKDPLGHYAD
-431 NIDWKGDT
+431 YIDWKGDT

-445 AETISRNVSLTVGGQ
+445 AETISRNVSMTVGGQ
-460 AQTAGLAGGGLAV
+460 AQTAGLAGGGMAV
-473 SSAGTDQAKAITTA
+473 SSAGTDHAKAITTA
-487 KVGDVEITL
+487 TVGDVEITL

-509 SQLVGGVKEVLTLAK
+509 SQLVSGVKEVLMLAK

-544 KLVAPNVHI
+544 KLVAPNVHV

-566 PKLNQDSAAKSQ
+566 PKLNQNSAAKSQ

-601 GVALSSGALSTK
+601 GVALASGALNTEG
-613 DAVTATSSVKSTAV
+613 AVAATSSVKSTAV

-642 AYATGSNGYASK
+642 AYATGSNGYASE
-654 VMAQANVD
+654 VMAQANVE
-662 GTATLTVQNGS
+662 GTATLIVQNGS

-679 GGMAIDDTNSDAVNA
+679 GGMAIDDTNSEAVNA

-701 VIAVTGGE
+701 GIAVTGGE
-709 VNRANMGVILNTA
+709 VNRANMDVILNTA
-722 HGNKPNFGLPPSN
+722 HGNTPNSGLPPSN

-760 GAGASVATETVQINL
+760 GAGASVATETVKINL
-775 TGGTVNGSVFGGGAA
+775 TGGSVNGSVFGGGAA
-790 TIGGSSKVTQA
+790 TIGGSSKVKQA
-801 VITVDGSAVSGSV
+801 VITVDGSAVSGNV

-851 SVTGDVYAGGYLY
+851 SVAGDVYAGGYLY
-864 KGSNGAQST
+864 EGSDGAKST

-890 KLSGNGAQKAAL
+890 KLSGNSAQAAAL
-902 NVGGFSKDFE
+902 NFVGFSKDFE

-920 TTITGSGGDLTNLEF
+920 TTITGSGGDLTNLQF
-935 SYGDK
+935 AYGDK
-940 TESTIA
+940 NESTIA

-951 FTGVEPNAANRG
+951 FTGVELNAANSG

-970 ETAPVV
+970 ETAPAA

-991 AGSTLGLGN
+991 AGSTLGLGS

-1006 QTKRAAALTS
+1006 QTKLAAALTS
-1016 NTPAVYASGNVNL
+1016 NTPAVYASGNVDL

-1045 LAVHNG
+1045 LVVHNG

-1082 INLADGETTQTG
+1082 VNLADGETTQTG

-1148 LPSVSP
+1148 LPSESP
-1154 LKDRIKDEFFLGE
+1154 LKDRIKDEFFRGE

-1256 ANLGSGSVRGQSV
+1256 ANLGSGSVRGQSA

-1342 QLIPYVGLTYVRLN
+1342 KLIPYVGLNYVRLN

-1415 TTTWGSTVGSVDMD
+1415 TTTWGSTVGSVNMD

>member
-68 KTAAAFA
+68 KTAAGLA

-80 ALSAA
+80 ALSAT
-85 VTAKTITNDSI
+85 VTAKTITNDNI
-96 SEEKTTKLIYGDGEL
+96 QKETTTKLVSGDGEL
-111 NIETAGDLRQLAEA
+111 YIETAGDLRQLAEA

-135 AALGVGSNAAGSTV
+135 AALGVGSNAAGRTV

-154 AGGKQ
+154 AGGNQ
-159 YIDDGTLTFLKKV
+159 YIDDNTLKILK
-172 TESPLLSSLPQMP
+172 L
-185 ALKRVYEKLVH
+185 AKRIEKKLEPIYEKLNLQTVNID
-196 QSKPTSGDE
+196 KRPVVAD
-205 IIKES
+205 K
-210 GTKVIVG
+210 GTQIVVG
-217 ESGQTPLVLGLT
+217 ENNKTPLILGLT
-229 GADNVLNVGIDTTNL
+229 GADNVINL
-244 NPLIILFTGKIKS
+244 GAEVPIFFQP
-257 HPLDVTQNGDSEIT
+257 HEMEVTRIGSSEIT
-271 AHSGNLLAVTGGSV
+271 VHSGNLLAVTGGSV

-290 GPTLKAS
+290 GPYLKAS
-297 VVEVPLTAPSTTA
+297 GFTVPLTAPSTTA

-323 TTSAAVFTGGCAIAL
+323 TTSAAVFTGGSAIAL

-345 VTGTSHLSI
+345 VTGTTHLSI

-359 PAGYE
+359 SAGYE

-376 AATMGGTAS
+376 AATMGGTAA
-385 SKVEKDTTVTITDG
+385 SKVEQDTTVTITDG

-418 WALLKGPLDHYAD
+418 WALLKGPLGHYAD
-431 NIDWKGDT
+431 YIDWKGDT

-445 AETISRNVSLTVGGQ
+445 AETISRNVSLTVGGK

-473 SSAGTDQAKAITTA
+473 SSAGTDEAAAITTA

-544 KLVAPNVHI
+544 KLVAPNVHV

-566 PKLNQDSAAKSQ
+566 PELNQNSAAKSQ

-601 GVALSSGALSTK
+601 GVALASGALNTE
-613 DAVTATSSVKSTAV
+613 DAVTAKSSVKSTAV

-679 GGMAIDDTNSDAVNA
+679 GGMAIDDTNSEAVNA

-709 VNRANMGVILNTA
+709 VNRANMDVILNTA
-722 HGNKPNFGLPPSN
+722 HGNTPNSVLPPSN

-760 GAGASVATETVQINL
+760 GAGASVATETVKINL

-836 AASSVETAT
+836 AASSVETST

-851 SVTGDVYAGGYLY
+851 SV
-864 KGSNGAQST
+864 
-873 VTEGTI
+873 
-879 NLYSADVFQGQ
+879 
-890 KLSGNGAQKAAL
+890 AA
-902 NVGGFSKDFE
+902 
-912 KTVKLEGF
+912 
-920 TTITGSGGDLTNLEF
+920 I
-935 SYGDK
+935 
-940 TESTIA
+940 
-946 GGAFF
+946 
-951 FTGVEPNAANRG
+951 
-963 KTLSIGS
+963 
-970 ETAPVV
+970 
-976 AAFADIANAGKVMVT
+976 
-991 AGSTLGLGN
+991 
-1000 GADLLS
+1000 
-1006 QTKRAAALTS
+1006 
-1016 NTPAVYASGNVNL
+1016 
-1029 TGSTILAGA
+1029 
-1038 GTAASAG
+1038 
-1045 LAVHNG
+1045 
-1051 TLVVDAA
+1051 
-1058 GKTNITNGTVTLEGD
+1058 
-1073 SILYFHNVG
+1073 
-1082 INLADGETTQTG
+1082 
-1094 SLTLA
+1094 
-1099 DAPSTVKVDNILW
+1099 
-1112 KYVYGTDTY
+1112 
-1121 TLAQKSAEEVAQTTG
+1121 
-1136 IKTAGVI
+1136 
-1143 DFYNR
+1143 
-1148 LPSVSP
+1148 
-1154 LKDRIKDEFFLGE
+1154 
-1167 ANLKGGMN
+1167 
-1175 LAAAAGVQAAALQG
+1175 
-1189 LGLATDT
+1189 
-1196 AQKRASLS
+1196 
-1204 QTFVD
+1204 
-1209 GVTSFAEVSGT
+1209 
-1220 RLDLGGNSSMNEIN
+1220 SM
-1234 AELGGVIVG
+1234 
-1243 GEWTRS
+1243 R
-1249 DMTFGGL
+1249 
-1256 ANLGSGSVRGQSV
+1256 
-1269 NAGVKNDVDY
+1269 
-1279 YGASLYA
+1279 
-1286 GKRFGQFNL
+1286 
-1295 VGQAGY
+1295 
-1301 LRTSNDL
+1301 
-1308 TDSSVGYAKADS
+1308 
-1320 VKTNVWTIGVR
+1320 
-1331 GEAAV
+1331 
-1336 QLYENS
+1336 
-1342 QLIPYVGLTYVRLN
+1342 
-1356 TDDYTVSNGTH
+1356 
-1367 VSSTHQNLWTV
+1367 
-1378 PVGLMFTG
+1378 
-1386 KTAAASGWNLQPL
+1386 
-1399 LDVAY
+1399 
-1404 VRSFGDKDVEA
+1404 EA
-1415 TTTWGSTVGSVDMD
+1415 TMRNPRLQR
-1429 VWAENVLRSRAGI
+1429 ARSISIRPTCFRG
-1442 EAQKG
+1442 
-1447 ALSLG
+1447 
-1452 IQGGAACGSDNMSS
+1452 
-1466 FFAQVSAR
+1466 
-1474 YSF
+1474 

>member
-1 MKTIKLTKT
+1 
-10 GGGDYPAL
+10 
-18 NIDRNN
+18 
-24 TLKKGITNG
+24 

-80 ALSAA
+80 ALSAT
-85 VTAKTITNDSI
+85 VTAKTITNDNI
-96 SEEKTTKLIYGDGEL
+96 REETTTKLVSGDGEL

-125 LKTGK
+125 LKTSK

-185 ALKRVYEKLVH
+185 ALKLVYEKLVH
-196 QSKPTSGDE
+196 QSKPTSWDE

-229 GADNVLNVGIDTTNL
+229 GADNVLNMGIDTTASVAIVIAKIERHSL
-244 NPLIILFTGKIKS
+244 N
-257 HPLDVTQNGDSEIT
+257 VTQNGDSEIT

-323 TTSAAVFTGGCAIAL
+323 TTSAAVFTGGSAIAL
-338 GGEATSN
+338 GGEAASN
-345 VTGTSHLSI
+345 VTGISHLSI
-354 GTKAS
+354 ATKAS

-376 AATMGGTAS
+376 AATMGGTAA

-418 WALLKGPLDHYAD
+418 WAGLKGPLGHYAD
-431 NIDWKGDT
+431 YIDWKGDT

-473 SSAGTDQAKAITTA
+473 SSAGTDEAKAITTA
-487 KVGDVEITL
+487 TVGDVEITL

-601 GVALSSGALSTK
+601 GVALASGALSTK
-613 DAVTATSSVKSTAV
+613 DAVTAKSSVKSTAV

-654 VMAQANVD
+654 VMAQANVE
-662 GTATLTVQNGS
+662 GTATLIVQNGS

-679 GGMAIDDTNSDAVNA
+679 GGMAIDDTNSEAVNA

-709 VNRANMGVILNTA
+709 VNRANMDVILNTA
-722 HGNKPNFGLPPSN
+722 HGNKPNSGLPPSN

-824 NSGYTGSEAYSR
+824 NSGYTGSDAYSR

-851 SVTGDVYAGGYLY
+851 SVTGDIYAGGYLY
-864 KGSNGAQST
+864 QGSNSAQST
-873 VTEGTI
+873 VTTGTI

-890 KLSGNGAQKAAL
+890 KLSGSGAQTAAL
-902 NVGGFSKDFE
+902 NVGRFSKDF
-912 KTVKLEGF
+912 KTTVKLEGF
-920 TTITGSGGDLTNLEF
+920 TTITGSGGDLTNLQF
-935 SYGDK
+935 R
-940 TESTIA
+940 
-946 GGAFF
+946 
-951 FTGVEPNAANRG
+951 TGTRMRARLRAVHSSSLALNP
-963 KTLSIGS
+963 T
-970 ETAPVV
+970 PQ
-976 AAFADIANAGKVMVT
+976 T
-991 AGSTLGLGN
+991 AGSLCRSAAKLPRLLRPSPTLPM
-1000 GADLLS
+1000 
-1006 QTKRAAALTS
+1006 
-1016 NTPAVYASGNVNL
+1016 PAR
-1029 TGSTILAGA
+1029 
-1038 GTAASAG
+1038 
-1045 LAVHNG
+1045 
-1051 TLVVDAA
+1051 
-1058 GKTNITNGTVTLEGD
+1058 
-1073 SILYFHNVG
+1073 
-1082 INLADGETTQTG
+1082 
-1094 SLTLA
+1094 
-1099 DAPSTVKVDNILW
+1099 LW
-1112 KYVYGTDTY
+1112 
-1121 TLAQKSAEEVAQTTG
+1121 
-1136 IKTAGVI
+1136 
-1143 DFYNR
+1143 
-1148 LPSVSP
+1148 
-1154 LKDRIKDEFFLGE
+1154 
-1167 ANLKGGMN
+1167 
-1175 LAAAAGVQAAALQG
+1175 
-1189 LGLATDT
+1189 
-1196 AQKRASLS
+1196 
-1204 QTFVD
+1204 
-1209 GVTSFAEVSGT
+1209 
-1220 RLDLGGNSSMNEIN
+1220 
-1234 AELGGVIVG
+1234 
-1243 GEWTRS
+1243 
-1249 DMTFGGL
+1249 
-1256 ANLGSGSVRGQSV
+1256 
-1269 NAGVKNDVDY
+1269 
-1279 YGASLYA
+1279 
-1286 GKRFGQFNL
+1286 
-1295 VGQAGY
+1295 
-1301 LRTSNDL
+1301 
-1308 TDSSVGYAKADS
+1308 
-1320 VKTNVWTIGVR
+1320 
-1331 GEAAV
+1331 
-1336 QLYENS
+1336 
-1342 QLIPYVGLTYVRLN
+1342 
-1356 TDDYTVSNGTH
+1356 
-1367 VSSTHQNLWTV
+1367 
-1378 PVGLMFTG
+1378 
-1386 KTAAASGWNLQPL
+1386 
-1399 LDVAY
+1399 
-1404 VRSFGDKDVEA
+1404 
-1415 TTTWGSTVGSVDMD
+1415 
-1429 VWAENVLRSRAGI
+1429 
-1442 EAQKG
+1442 
-1447 ALSLG
+1447 
-1452 IQGGAACGSDNMSS
+1452 
-1466 FFAQVSAR
+1466 
-1474 YSF
+1474 

>member
-1 MKTIKLTKT
+1 
-10 GGGDYPAL
+10 
-18 NIDRNN
+18 
-24 TLKKGITNG
+24 
-33 MIEMNKAFK
+33 MNKAFK

-80 ALSAA
+80 ALSAT
-85 VTAKTITNDSI
+85 VTAKTITNDNI
-96 SEEKTTKLIYGDGEL
+96 QKETTTKLVSGDGEL
-111 NIETAGDLRQLAEA
+111 YIETAGDLRQLAQA

-130 LDAIR
+130 LDQIR
-135 AALGVGSNAAGSTV
+135 EALGVGSNAAGSTV

-154 AGGKQ
+154 AGGNQ
-159 YIDDGTLTFLKKV
+159 YIDDNTLKILKLAKPF
-172 TESPLLSSLPQMP
+172 EPKLEPI
-185 ALKRVYEKLVH
+185 YEKLDLQTV
-196 QSKPTSGDE
+196 STDKGPVVAD
-205 IIKES
+205 K
-210 GTKVIVG
+210 GTQIVVG
-217 ESGQTPLVLGLT
+217 ENNKTPLILGLT
-229 GADNVLNVGIDTTNL
+229 GADNVINVGAKFLYQPHEMRVTR
-244 NPLIILFTGKIKS
+244 TGS
-257 HPLDVTQNGDSEIT
+257 SEIT

-323 TTSAAVFTGGCAIAL
+323 TTSAAVFTGGSAIAL

-376 AATMGGTAS
+376 AATVGWTAS

-431 NIDWKGDT
+431 NIDWTGDT

-473 SSAGTDQAKAITTA
+473 SSAGTDEAAAITKAT
-487 KVGDVEITL
+487 VGDVEITL

-544 KLVAPNVHI
+544 KLVAPNVHV

-601 GVALSSGALSTK
+601 GVALASGALSTK

-642 AYATGSNGYASK
+642 AYATGSNGFASK

-679 GGMAIDDTNSDAVNA
+679 GGMAIDDTNSEAVNA

-709 VNRANMGVILNTA
+709 VNRANMAVILNTA
-722 HGNKPNFGLPPSN
+722 HGNKPNSGLPPSN

-790 TIGGSSKVTQA
+790 TIGGSSKVTQT

-836 AASSVETAT
+836 AASSVEAAT

-864 KGSNGAQST
+864 EGSDGAKST

-890 KLSGNGAQKAAL
+890 KLSGNGAQTAAL
-902 NVGGFSKDFE
+902 NVGRFSKDFE

-920 TTITGSGGDLTNLEF
+920 TTITGSGGDLTNLQF
-935 SYGDK
+935 AYGDK

-946 GGAFF
+946 GGSFF
-951 FTGVEPNAANRG
+951 FTGVEPNAANSG

-970 ETAPVV
+970 ETAPAA
-976 AAFADIANAGKVMVT
+976 AAFADLANAGRVMVT
-991 AGSTLGLGN
+991 AGSTLGLGS

-1006 QTKRAAALTS
+1006 QTKLAAALTS
-1016 NTPAVYASGNVNL
+1016 NTPAVYASGNADL

-1038 GTAASAG
+1038 GTASAG
-1045 LAVHNG
+1045 LVVHNG

-1073 SILYFHNVG
+1073 SILYFNNVG
-1082 INLADGETTQTG
+1082 VNLADGETTQTG

-1148 LPSVSP
+1148 LPSESP
-1154 LKDRIKDEFFLGE
+1154 LKDRIKDEFFRGE

-1189 LGLATDT
+1189 LDLATDT

-1256 ANLGSGSVRGQSV
+1256 ANLGSGSVRGQSA

-1279 YGASLYA
+1279 YGASIYA

-1331 GEAAV
+1331 GEVAV

-1342 QLIPYVGLTYVRLN
+1342 KLIPYVGLNYLRLN
-1356 TDDYTVSNGTH
+1356 TDDYTVSNGTQ

-1415 TTTWGSTVGSVDMD
+1415 TTTWGSTVGSVNMD

>member
-1 MKTIKLTKT
+1 MKTIKLTKI

-80 ALSAA
+80 ALSAS

-96 SEEKTTKLIYGDGEL
+96 SEETTTKLVSGNGQL

-149 TLVGA
+149 TLIGA

-159 YIDDGTLTFLKKV
+159 YIDDNTLEILDTAKSFKSELK
-172 TESPLLSSLPQMP
+172 PI
-185 ALKRVYEKLVH
+185 YEKLV
-196 QSKPTSGDE
+196 QQTVSTDKRPVVTE
-205 IIKES
+205 N
-210 GTKVIVG
+210 GTQVIVG
-217 ESGQTPLVLGLT
+217 EKDQTPLVLGLT
-229 GADNVLNVGIDTTNL
+229 GADNVFNLGVSCSPSGIVSLVVPTL
-244 NPLIILFTGKIKS
+244 QS
-257 HPLDVTQNGDSEIT
+257 HAMEVNRKGNSEIT

-290 GPTLKAS
+290 GPVLQAGSGLLKVTA
-297 VVEVPLTAPSTTA
+297 PLAAPSTTA

-323 TTSAAVFTGGCAIAL
+323 TTSAAVFTGGSAIAL

-418 WALLKGPLDHYAD
+418 WAGLKGPLDHYAD
-431 NIDWKGDT
+431 NIDWTGDT
-439 LHVAGT
+439 LLVAGT

-473 SSAGTDQAKAITTA
+473 SSAGTDEAAAITTA

-524 KLTEGGLSDITLSGA
+524 RLTEGGLSDITLSGA

-544 KLVAPNVHI
+544 KLVAPNVHV

-566 PKLNQDSAAKSQ
+566 PKLNQNSAAKSQ

-601 GVALSSGALSTK
+601 GVALASGALSTEG
-613 DAVTATSSVKSTAV
+613 AVAATSSVKSTAV

-654 VMAQANVD
+654 VMAQANVE
-662 GTATLTVQNGS
+662 GTATLSVQNGS

-679 GGMAIDDTNSDAVNA
+679 GGMAIDDTNSEAVNA

-709 VNRANMGVILNTA
+709 VNRANMDVILNTA
-722 HGNKPNFGLPPSN
+722 HGNKPNSGLPPSN

-760 GAGASVATETVQINL
+760 GAGASVATETVKINL

-790 TIGGSSKVTQA
+790 TIGGSSKVTQT

-836 AASSVETAT
+836 AASSVETAI

-864 KGSNGAQST
+864 KGSDDAQST

-890 KLSGNGAQKAAL
+890 KLSGNGAQAAAL
-902 NVGGFSKDFE
+902 NFGVFSKDFE

-946 GGAFF
+946 GGSFF
-951 FTGVEPNAANRG
+951 FTGVEPNPANSG

-970 ETAPVV
+970 KTAPAA

-991 AGSTLGLGN
+991 AGSTLGLGS

-1006 QTKRAAALTS
+1006 QTKRAAALTI
-1016 NTPAVYASGNVNL
+1016 NTPAVYASGNVDL

-1045 LAVHNG
+1045 LVVHNG

-1082 INLADGETTQTG
+1082 VNLADGETTQTG

-1148 LPSVSP
+1148 LPSESP
-1154 LKDRIKDEFFLGE
+1154 LKDRIKDEFFRGE

-1234 AELGGVIVG
+1234 AELGGLIVG

-1256 ANLGSGSVRGQSV
+1256 ANLGSGSVRGQSA

-1286 GKRFGQFNL
+1286 GKRFGQFNI

-1331 GEAAV
+1331 GEASV

-1378 PVGLMFTG
+1378 PVGLMFT
-1386 KTAAASGWNLQPL
+1386 LQ
-1399 LDVAY
+1399 V
-1404 VRSFGDKDVEA
+1404 VKRSLKA
-1415 TTTWGSTVGSVDMD
+1415 QK
-1429 VWAENVLRSRAGI
+1429 RSRHF
-1442 EAQKG
+1442 
-1447 ALSLG
+1447 S
-1452 IQGGAACGSDNMSS
+1452 
-1466 FFAQVSAR
+1466 
-1474 YSF
+1474 

>member
-1 MKTIKLTKT
+1 
-10 GGGDYPAL
+10 
-18 NIDRNN
+18 
-24 TLKKGITNG
+24 
-33 MIEMNKAFK
+33 MNKAFK

-80 ALSAA
+80 ALSAT

-96 SEEKTTKLIYGDGEL
+96 SEETTTKLIYGDGEL

-159 YIDDGTLTFLKKV
+159 YIDDNTLEILDAAKSFKSELK
-172 TESPLLSSLPQMP
+172 SI
-185 ALKRVYEKLVH
+185 YEKLV
-196 QSKPTSGDE
+196 QQTVSTDKRPVVTE
-205 IIKES
+205 N
-210 GTKVIVG
+210 GTQVIVG
-217 ESGQTPLVLGLT
+217 EKDQTPLVLGLT
-229 GADNVLNVGIDTTNL
+229 GADNVFNLGVSCSPSGIVSLVVPTL
-244 NPLIILFTGKIKS
+244 QS
-257 HPLDVTQNGDSEIT
+257 HAMEVNRKGDSEIT

-290 GPTLKAS
+290 GPVLQAGSGWLK
-297 VVEVPLTAPSTTA
+297 VTVPLAAPSTTA

-323 TTSAAVFTGGCAIAL
+323 TISAAVFTGGSAIAL

-376 AATMGGTAS
+376 AATMGGTAA
-385 SKVEKDTTVTITDG
+385 SKVEKDTTVTITGG

-418 WALLKGPLDHYAD
+418 WAGLKGPLGHYAD
-431 NIDWKGDT
+431 YIDWKGDT
-439 LHVAGT
+439 LLVAGT

-473 SSAGTDQAKAITTA
+473 SSAGTDEAAAITKAT
-487 KVGDVEITL
+487 VGDVEITL

-544 KLVAPNVHI
+544 KLVAPNVHV

-566 PKLNQDSAAKSQ
+566 PKLNQDSVAKSQ

-601 GVALSSGALSTK
+601 GVALASGALSTK

-627 NVLGGENVLL
+627 DVLGGENVLL

-642 AYATGSNGYASK
+642 AYATGSNGFASK
-654 VMAQANVD
+654 VMAQANVE
-662 GTATLTVQNGS
+662 GTATLIVQNGS

-722 HGNKPNFGLPPSN
+722 HGNTPNSGLPPSN

-760 GAGASVATETVQINL
+760 GAGASVATETVKINL

-864 KGSNGAQST
+864 EGSNGAQST

-890 KLSGNGAQKAAL
+890 KLSGNGAQAAAL
-902 NVGGFSKDFE
+902 NVGRFSKDFE

-1045 LAVHNG
+1045 LVVHNG

-1094 SLTLA
+1094 SLKLA

-1167 ANLKGGMN
+1167 ANLKGG
-1175 LAAAAGVQAAALQG
+1175 
-1189 LGLATDT
+1189 
-1196 AQKRASLS
+1196 
-1204 QTFVD
+1204 
-1209 GVTSFAEVSGT
+1209 
-1220 RLDLGGNSSMNEIN
+1220 
-1234 AELGGVIVG
+1234 
-1243 GEWTRS
+1243 
-1249 DMTFGGL
+1249 
-1256 ANLGSGSVRGQSV
+1256 
-1269 NAGVKNDVDY
+1269 
-1279 YGASLYA
+1279 
-1286 GKRFGQFNL
+1286 
-1295 VGQAGY
+1295 
-1301 LRTSNDL
+1301 
-1308 TDSSVGYAKADS
+1308 
-1320 VKTNVWTIGVR
+1320 
-1331 GEAAV
+1331 
-1336 QLYENS
+1336 
-1342 QLIPYVGLTYVRLN
+1342 
-1356 TDDYTVSNGTH
+1356 
-1367 VSSTHQNLWTV
+1367 
-1378 PVGLMFTG
+1378 
-1386 KTAAASGWNLQPL
+1386 
-1399 LDVAY
+1399 
-1404 VRSFGDKDVEA
+1404 
-1415 TTTWGSTVGSVDMD
+1415 
-1429 VWAENVLRSRAGI
+1429 
-1442 EAQKG
+1442 
-1447 ALSLG
+1447 
-1452 IQGGAACGSDNMSS
+1452 
-1466 FFAQVSAR
+1466 
-1474 YSF
+1474 

>member
-1 MKTIKLTKT
+1 
-10 GGGDYPAL
+10 
-18 NIDRNN
+18 
-24 TLKKGITNG
+24 
-33 MIEMNKAFK
+33 MNKAFK

-80 ALSAA
+80 ALSAT

-96 SEEKTTKLIYGDGEL
+96 SEETTTKLIYGDGEL

-159 YIDDGTLTFLKKV
+159 YIDDNTLEILDAAKSFKSELK
-172 TESPLLSSLPQMP
+172 SI
-185 ALKRVYEKLVH
+185 YEKLV
-196 QSKPTSGDE
+196 QQTVSTDKRPVVTE
-205 IIKES
+205 N
-210 GTKVIVG
+210 GTQVIVG
-217 ESGQTPLVLGLT
+217 EKDQTPLVLGLT
-229 GADNVLNVGIDTTNL
+229 GADNVFNLGVSCSPSGIVSLVVPTL
-244 NPLIILFTGKIKS
+244 QS
-257 HPLDVTQNGDSEIT
+257 HAMEVNRKGDSEIT

-290 GPTLKAS
+290 GPVLQAGSGWLK
-297 VVEVPLTAPSTTA
+297 VTVPLAAPSTTA

-323 TTSAAVFTGGCAIAL
+323 TTSAAVFTGGSAIAL

-376 AATMGGTAS
+376 AATMGGTVA
-385 SKVEKDTTVTITDG
+385 SKVEKDTTVTITGG

-418 WALLKGPLDHYAD
+418 WAGLKGPLGHYAD
-431 NIDWKGDT
+431 YIDWKGDT
-439 LHVAGT
+439 LLVAGT

-473 SSAGTDQAKAITTA
+473 SSAGTDEAAAITKAT
-487 KVGDVEITL
+487 VGDVEITL

-544 KLVAPNVHI
+544 KLVAPNVHV

-566 PKLNQDSAAKSQ
+566 PKLNQDSVAKSQ

-601 GVALSSGALSTK
+601 GVALASGALSTK

-627 NVLGGENVLL
+627 DVLGGENVLL

-642 AYATGSNGYASK
+642 AYATGSNGFASK
-654 VMAQANVD
+654 VMAQANVE
-662 GTATLTVQNGS
+662 GTATLIVQNGS

-722 HGNKPNFGLPPSN
+722 HGNTPNSGLPPSN

-760 GAGASVATETVQINL
+760 GAGASVATETVKINL

-864 KGSNGAQST
+864 EGSNGAQST

-890 KLSGNGAQKAAL
+890 KLSGNGAQAAAL
-902 NVGGFSKDFE
+902 NVGRFSKDFE

-1045 LAVHNG
+1045 LVVHNG

-1082 INLADGETTQTG
+1082 INLADGETT
-1094 SLTLA
+1094 
-1099 DAPSTVKVDNILW
+1099 
-1112 KYVYGTDTY
+1112 
-1121 TLAQKSAEEVAQTTG
+1121 
-1136 IKTAGVI
+1136 
-1143 DFYNR
+1143 
-1148 LPSVSP
+1148 
-1154 LKDRIKDEFFLGE
+1154 
-1167 ANLKGGMN
+1167 
-1175 LAAAAGVQAAALQG
+1175 
-1189 LGLATDT
+1189 
-1196 AQKRASLS
+1196 
-1204 QTFVD
+1204 
-1209 GVTSFAEVSGT
+1209 
-1220 RLDLGGNSSMNEIN
+1220 
-1234 AELGGVIVG
+1234 
-1243 GEWTRS
+1243 
-1249 DMTFGGL
+1249 
-1256 ANLGSGSVRGQSV
+1256 
-1269 NAGVKNDVDY
+1269 
-1279 YGASLYA
+1279 
-1286 GKRFGQFNL
+1286 
-1295 VGQAGY
+1295 
-1301 LRTSNDL
+1301 
-1308 TDSSVGYAKADS
+1308 
-1320 VKTNVWTIGVR
+1320 
-1331 GEAAV
+1331 
-1336 QLYENS
+1336 
-1342 QLIPYVGLTYVRLN
+1342 
-1356 TDDYTVSNGTH
+1356 
-1367 VSSTHQNLWTV
+1367 
-1378 PVGLMFTG
+1378 
-1386 KTAAASGWNLQPL
+1386 
-1399 LDVAY
+1399 
-1404 VRSFGDKDVEA
+1404 
-1415 TTTWGSTVGSVDMD
+1415 
-1429 VWAENVLRSRAGI
+1429 
-1442 EAQKG
+1442 
-1447 ALSLG
+1447 
-1452 IQGGAACGSDNMSS
+1452 
-1466 FFAQVSAR
+1466 
-1474 YSF
+1474 

>member
-1 MKTIKLTKT
+1 
-10 GGGDYPAL
+10 
-18 NIDRNN
+18 
-24 TLKKGITNG
+24 
-33 MIEMNKAFK
+33 MNKAFK

-80 ALSAA
+80 ALSAT

-96 SEEKTTKLIYGDGEL
+96 SEETTTKLIYGDGEL

-159 YIDDGTLTFLKKV
+159 YIDDNTLEILDAAKSFKSELK
-172 TESPLLSSLPQMP
+172 SI
-185 ALKRVYEKLVH
+185 YEKLV
-196 QSKPTSGDE
+196 QQTVSTDKRPVVTE
-205 IIKES
+205 N
-210 GTKVIVG
+210 GTQVIVG
-217 ESGQTPLVLGLT
+217 EKDQTPLVLGLT
-229 GADNVLNVGIDTTNL
+229 GADNVFNLGVSCSPSGIVSLVVPTL
-244 NPLIILFTGKIKS
+244 QS
-257 HPLDVTQNGDSEIT
+257 HAMEVNRKGDSEIT

-290 GPTLKAS
+290 GPVLQAGSGWLK
-297 VVEVPLTAPSTTA
+297 VTVPLAAPSTTA

-323 TTSAAVFTGGCAIAL
+323 TTSAAVFTGGSAIAL

-376 AATMGGTAS
+376 AATMGGTAA
-385 SKVEKDTTVTITDG
+385 SKVEKDTTVTITGG

-418 WALLKGPLDHYAD
+418 WAGLKGPLGHYAD
-431 NIDWKGDT
+431 YIDWKGDT
-439 LHVAGT
+439 LLVAGT

-473 SSAGTDQAKAITTA
+473 SSAGTDEAAAITKAT
-487 KVGDVEITL
+487 VGDVEITL

-544 KLVAPNVHI
+544 KLVAPNVHV

-566 PKLNQDSAAKSQ
+566 PKLNQDSVAKSQ

-601 GVALSSGALSTK
+601 GVALASGALSTK

-627 NVLGGENVLL
+627 DVLGGENVLL

-642 AYATGSNGYASK
+642 AYATGSNGFASK
-654 VMAQANVD
+654 VMAQANVE
-662 GTATLTVQNGS
+662 GTATLIVQNGS

-722 HGNKPNFGLPPSN
+722 HGNTPNSGLPPSN

-760 GAGASVATETVQINL
+760 GAGASVATETVKINL

-864 KGSNGAQST
+864 EGSNGAQST

-890 KLSGNGAQKAAL
+890 KLSGNGAQAAAL
-902 NVGGFSKDFE
+902 NVGRFSKDFE

-1000 GADLLS
+1000 GADL
-1006 QTKRAAALTS
+1006 K
-1016 NTPAVYASGNVNL
+1016 
-1029 TGSTILAGA
+1029 
-1038 GTAASAG
+1038 
-1045 LAVHNG
+1045 
-1051 TLVVDAA
+1051 VV
-1058 GKTNITNGTVTLEGD
+1058 
-1073 SILYFHNVG
+1073 
-1082 INLADGETTQTG
+1082 
-1094 SLTLA
+1094 
-1099 DAPSTVKVDNILW
+1099 
-1112 KYVYGTDTY
+1112 
-1121 TLAQKSAEEVAQTTG
+1121 
-1136 IKTAGVI
+1136 
-1143 DFYNR
+1143 
-1148 LPSVSP
+1148 
-1154 LKDRIKDEFFLGE
+1154 
-1167 ANLKGGMN
+1167 
-1175 LAAAAGVQAAALQG
+1175 
-1189 LGLATDT
+1189 
-1196 AQKRASLS
+1196 
-1204 QTFVD
+1204 
-1209 GVTSFAEVSGT
+1209 
-1220 RLDLGGNSSMNEIN
+1220 
-1234 AELGGVIVG
+1234 
-1243 GEWTRS
+1243 
-1249 DMTFGGL
+1249 
-1256 ANLGSGSVRGQSV
+1256 
-1269 NAGVKNDVDY
+1269 
-1279 YGASLYA
+1279 
-1286 GKRFGQFNL
+1286 
-1295 VGQAGY
+1295 
-1301 LRTSNDL
+1301 
-1308 TDSSVGYAKADS
+1308 
-1320 VKTNVWTIGVR
+1320 
-1331 GEAAV
+1331 
-1336 QLYENS
+1336 
-1342 QLIPYVGLTYVRLN
+1342 
-1356 TDDYTVSNGTH
+1356 
-1367 VSSTHQNLWTV
+1367 
-1378 PVGLMFTG
+1378 
-1386 KTAAASGWNLQPL
+1386 
-1399 LDVAY
+1399 
-1404 VRSFGDKDVEA
+1404 
-1415 TTTWGSTVGSVDMD
+1415 
-1429 VWAENVLRSRAGI
+1429 
-1442 EAQKG
+1442 
-1447 ALSLG
+1447 
-1452 IQGGAACGSDNMSS
+1452 
-1466 FFAQVSAR
+1466 
-1474 YSF
+1474 

>member
-1 MKTIKLTKT
+1 MKIIKLTKT
-10 GGGDYPAL
+10 GGGNYPAL

-42 IIWNTARGGYVVAS
+42 IIWNTARVGYVVAS

-68 KTAAAFA
+68 KTVGAFA

-80 ALSAA
+80 ALSAT

-96 SEEKTTKLIYGDGEL
+96 SEETTTKLISGDGEL

-154 AGGKQ
+154 AGGNQ
-159 YIDDGTLTFLKKV
+159 YFDDTTLNLLKTAILFK
-172 TESPLLSSLPQMP
+172 PKL
-185 ALKRVYEKLVH
+185 AAIYEKLVH
-196 QSKPTSGDE
+196 QTVSTDKKPVVAD
-205 IIKES
+205 K
-210 GTKVIVG
+210 GTQVVIG
-217 ESGQTPLVLGLT
+217 ENNQTPLILGLT
-229 GADNVLNVGIDTTNL
+229 GADNIINVGAEFGFQPHEMGVTR
-244 NPLIILFTGKIKS
+244 TGS
-257 HPLDVTQNGDSEIT
+257 SEIT

-290 GPTLKAS
+290 GPVLQAGSGWLKVTA
-297 VVEVPLTAPSTTA
+297 PLAAPSTTA

-323 TTSAAVFTGGCAIAL
+323 TTSAAVFTGGSAIAL

-345 VTGTSHLSI
+345 VTGTSHLSL

-359 PAGYE
+359 PVGYE

-376 AATMGGTAS
+376 AATMGGTAA

-418 WALLKGPLDHYAD
+418 WALLKDPLGHYAD
-431 NIDWKGDT
+431 YIDWKGDT

-445 AETISRNVSLTVGGQ
+445 AETISRNVSMTVGGQ
-460 AQTAGLAGGGLAV
+460 AQTAGLAGGGMAV
-473 SSAGTDQAKAITTA
+473 SSAGTDHAKAITTA
-487 KVGDVEITL
+487 TVGDVEITL

-509 SQLVGGVKEVLTLAK
+509 SQLVSGVKEVLMLAK

-544 KLVAPNVHI
+544 KLVAPNVHV

-560 AIARTN
+560 AIAS
-566 PKLNQDSAAKSQ
+566 NQNSAAKSQ

-601 GVALSSGALSTK
+601 GVALASGALNTEG
-613 DAVTATSSVKSTAV
+613 AVAATSSVKSTAV

-642 AYATGSNGYASK
+642 AYATGSNGYASE
-654 VMAQANVD
+654 VMAQANVE
-662 GTATLTVQNGS
+662 GTATLIVQNGS

-679 GGMAIDDTNSDAVNA
+679 GGMAIDDTNSEAVNA

-701 VIAVTGGE
+701 GIAVTGGE
-709 VNRANMGVILNTA
+709 VNRANMDVILNTA
-722 HGNKPNFGLPPSN
+722 HGNTPNSGLPPSN

-760 GAGASVATETVQINL
+760 GAGASVATETVKINL
-775 TGGTVNGSVFGGGAA
+775 TGGSVNGSVFGGGAA
-790 TIGGSSKVTQA
+790 TIGGSSKVKQA
-801 VITVDGSAVSGSV
+801 VITVDGSAVSGNV

-851 SVTGDVYAGGYLY
+851 SVAGDVYAGGYLY
-864 KGSNGAQST
+864 EGSDGAKST

-890 KLSGNGAQKAAL
+890 KLSGNSAQAAAL
-902 NVGGFSKDFE
+902 NFVGFSKDFE

-920 TTITGSGGDLTNLEF
+920 TTITGSGGDLTNLQF
-935 SYGDK
+935 AYGDK
-940 TESTIA
+940 NESTIA

-951 FTGVEPNAANRG
+951 FTGVELNAANSG

-970 ETAPVV
+970 ETAPAA

-991 AGSTLGLGN
+991 AGSTLGLGS

-1006 QTKRAAALTS
+1006 QTKLAAALTS
-1016 NTPAVYASGNVNL
+1016 NTPAVYASGNVDL

-1045 LAVHNG
+1045 LVVHNG

-1082 INLADGETTQTG
+1082 VNLADGETTQTG

-1148 LPSVSP
+1148 LPSESP
-1154 LKDRIKDEFFLGE
+1154 LKDRIKDEFFRGE

-1256 ANLGSGSVRGQSV
+1256 ANLGSGSVRGQSA

-1308 TDSSVGYAKADS
+1308 TDSSVDYAKADS

-1342 QLIPYVGLTYVRLN
+1342 KLIPYVGLNYVRLN

-1415 TTTWGSTVGSVDMD
+1415 TTTWGSTVGSVNMD

>member
-1 MKTIKLTKT
+1 
-10 GGGDYPAL
+10 
-18 NIDRNN
+18 
-24 TLKKGITNG
+24 
-33 MIEMNKAFK
+33 MNKAFK

-80 ALSAA
+80 ALSAT
-85 VTAKTITNDSI
+85 VTAKTITNDNI
-96 SEEKTTKLIYGDGEL
+96 REETTTKLVSGDGEL

-125 LKTGK
+125 LKTSK

-185 ALKRVYEKLVH
+185 ALKLVYEKLVH
-196 QSKPTSGDE
+196 QSKPTSWDE

-229 GADNVLNVGIDTTNL
+229 GADNVLNMGIDTTASVAIVIAKIERHSL
-244 NPLIILFTGKIKS
+244 N
-257 HPLDVTQNGDSEIT
+257 VTQNGDSEIT

-323 TTSAAVFTGGCAIAL
+323 TTSAAVFTGGSAIAL
-338 GGEATSN
+338 GGEAASN
-345 VTGTSHLSI
+345 VTGISHLSI
-354 GTKAS
+354 ATKAS

-376 AATMGGTAS
+376 AATMGGTAA

-418 WALLKGPLDHYAD
+418 WAGLKGPLGHYAD
-431 NIDWKGDT
+431 YIDWKGDT

-473 SSAGTDQAKAITTA
+473 SSAGTDEAKAITTA
-487 KVGDVEITL
+487 TVGDVEITL

-601 GVALSSGALSTK
+601 GVALASGALSTK
-613 DAVTATSSVKSTAV
+613 DAVTAKSSVKSTAV

-654 VMAQANVD
+654 VMAQANVE
-662 GTATLTVQNGS
+662 GTATLIVQNGS

-679 GGMAIDDTNSDAVNA
+679 GGMAIDDTNSEAVNA

-709 VNRANMGVILNTA
+709 VNRANMDVILNTA
-722 HGNKPNFGLPPSN
+722 HGNKPNSGLPPSN

-790 TIGGSSKVTQA
+790 TIGGSSKVT
-801 VITVDGSAVSGSV
+801 
-814 YGGGLAGSTN
+814 
-824 NSGYTGSEAYSR
+824 
-836 AASSVETAT
+836 
-845 VNLVSG
+845 
-851 SVTGDVYAGGYLY
+851 
-864 KGSNGAQST
+864 
-873 VTEGTI
+873 
-879 NLYSADVFQGQ
+879 
-890 KLSGNGAQKAAL
+890 
-902 NVGGFSKDFE
+902 
-912 KTVKLEGF
+912 
-920 TTITGSGGDLTNLEF
+920 
-935 SYGDK
+935 
-940 TESTIA
+940 
-946 GGAFF
+946 
-951 FTGVEPNAANRG
+951 
-963 KTLSIGS
+963 
-970 ETAPVV
+970 
-976 AAFADIANAGKVMVT
+976 
-991 AGSTLGLGN
+991 
-1000 GADLLS
+1000 
-1006 QTKRAAALTS
+1006 
-1016 NTPAVYASGNVNL
+1016 
-1029 TGSTILAGA
+1029 
-1038 GTAASAG
+1038 
-1045 LAVHNG
+1045 
-1051 TLVVDAA
+1051 
-1058 GKTNITNGTVTLEGD
+1058 
-1073 SILYFHNVG
+1073 
-1082 INLADGETTQTG
+1082 
-1094 SLTLA
+1094 
-1099 DAPSTVKVDNILW
+1099 
-1112 KYVYGTDTY
+1112 
-1121 TLAQKSAEEVAQTTG
+1121 
-1136 IKTAGVI
+1136 
-1143 DFYNR
+1143 
-1148 LPSVSP
+1148 
-1154 LKDRIKDEFFLGE
+1154 
-1167 ANLKGGMN
+1167 
-1175 LAAAAGVQAAALQG
+1175 
-1189 LGLATDT
+1189 
-1196 AQKRASLS
+1196 
-1204 QTFVD
+1204 
-1209 GVTSFAEVSGT
+1209 
-1220 RLDLGGNSSMNEIN
+1220 
-1234 AELGGVIVG
+1234 
-1243 GEWTRS
+1243 
-1249 DMTFGGL
+1249 
-1256 ANLGSGSVRGQSV
+1256 
-1269 NAGVKNDVDY
+1269 
-1279 YGASLYA
+1279 
-1286 GKRFGQFNL
+1286 
-1295 VGQAGY
+1295 
-1301 LRTSNDL
+1301 
-1308 TDSSVGYAKADS
+1308 
-1320 VKTNVWTIGVR
+1320 
-1331 GEAAV
+1331 
-1336 QLYENS
+1336 
-1342 QLIPYVGLTYVRLN
+1342 
-1356 TDDYTVSNGTH
+1356 
-1367 VSSTHQNLWTV
+1367 
-1378 PVGLMFTG
+1378 
-1386 KTAAASGWNLQPL
+1386 
-1399 LDVAY
+1399 
-1404 VRSFGDKDVEA
+1404 
-1415 TTTWGSTVGSVDMD
+1415 
-1429 VWAENVLRSRAGI
+1429 
-1442 EAQKG
+1442 
-1447 ALSLG
+1447 
-1452 IQGGAACGSDNMSS
+1452 
-1466 FFAQVSAR
+1466 
-1474 YSF
+1474 

>member
-1 MKTIKLTKT
+1 MA
-10 GGGDYPAL
+10 D
-18 NIDRNN
+18 
-24 TLKKGITNG
+24 KGTQI
-33 MIEMNKAFK
+33 
-42 IIWNTARGGYVVAS
+42 V
-56 EMQRAHGKTSRV
+56 
-68 KTAAAFA
+68 
-75 LAGAL
+75 
-80 ALSAA
+80 
-85 VTAKTITNDSI
+85 
-96 SEEKTTKLIYGDGEL
+96 
-111 NIETAGDLRQLAEA
+111 
-125 LKTGK
+125 
-130 LDAIR
+130 
-135 AALGVGSNAAGSTV
+135 
-149 TLVGA
+149 
-154 AGGKQ
+154 
-159 YIDDGTLTFLKKV
+159 
-172 TESPLLSSLPQMP
+172 
-185 ALKRVYEKLVH
+185 
-196 QSKPTSGDE
+196 
-205 IIKES
+205 
-210 GTKVIVG
+210 VG
-217 ESGQTPLVLGLT
+217 ENNKTPLILGLT
-229 GADNVLNVGIDTTNL
+229 GADNVINVGAKFLYQPHEMRVTR
-244 NPLIILFTGKIKS
+244 TGS
-257 HPLDVTQNGDSEIT
+257 SEIT

-323 TTSAAVFTGGCAIAL
+323 TTSAAVFTGGSAIAL

-345 VTGTSHLSI
+345 VTGTSHLSL

-473 SSAGTDQAKAITTA
+473 SSAGTDEAAAITKAT
-487 KVGDVEITL
+487 VGDVEITL

-544 KLVAPNVHI
+544 KLVAPNVHV

-601 GVALSSGALSTK
+601 GVALASGALNTE
-613 DAVTATSSVKSTAV
+613 DAVTAKSSVKNTAV
-627 NVLGGENVLL
+627 TVLGGENVLL

-662 GTATLTVQNGS
+662 GSATLTVQNGS

-679 GGMAIDDTNSDAVNA
+679 GGMAIDDTNSEAVNA

-709 VNRANMGVILNTA
+709 VNRANMDVILNTA
-722 HGNKPNFGLPPSN
+722 HGNTPNSGLPPSN

-790 TIGGSSKVTQA
+790 TIGGSSKVTQT

-845 VNLVSG
+845 VNLISG
-851 SVTGDVYAGGYLY
+851 SVAGDVYAGGYLY
-864 KGSNGAQST
+864 EGSDGAKST

-890 KLSGNGAQKAAL
+890 KLSGNGAQTAAL
-902 NVGGFSKDFE
+902 NVGRFSKDFE

-920 TTITGSGGDLTNLEF
+920 TTITGSGGDLTNLQF
-935 SYGDK
+935 AYGDK

-946 GGAFF
+946 GGSFF
-951 FTGVEPNAANRG
+951 FTGVEPNAANSG

-970 ETAPVV
+970 ETAPAA
-976 AAFADIANAGKVMVT
+976 AAFADNANAGRVMVT
-991 AGSTLGLGN
+991 AGSTLGLGS

-1006 QTKRAAALTS
+1006 QTKLAAALTS
-1016 NTPAVYASGNVNL
+1016 NTPAVYASGNVDL

-1038 GTAASAG
+1038 GTASAG
-1045 LAVHNG
+1045 LVVHNG

-1082 INLADGETTQTG
+1082 VNLADGETTQTG

-1099 DAPSTVKVDNILW
+1099 DASSTVKVDNILW

-1148 LPSVSP
+1148 LPSESP
-1154 LKDRIKDEFFLGE
+1154 LKDRIKDEFFRGE

-1243 GEWTRS
+1243 GEWTRR

-1256 ANLGSGSVRGQSV
+1256 ANLGSGSVRGQSA

-1286 GKRFGQFNL
+1286 GKRFGQFNI

-1331 GEAAV
+1331 GEATV

-1342 QLIPYVGLTYVRLN
+1342 KLIPYVGLTYVRLN

-1404 VRSFGDKDVEA
+1404 VRAFGDKDVEA
-1415 TTTWGSTVGSVDMD
+1415 TTTWGSTVGSVTMD